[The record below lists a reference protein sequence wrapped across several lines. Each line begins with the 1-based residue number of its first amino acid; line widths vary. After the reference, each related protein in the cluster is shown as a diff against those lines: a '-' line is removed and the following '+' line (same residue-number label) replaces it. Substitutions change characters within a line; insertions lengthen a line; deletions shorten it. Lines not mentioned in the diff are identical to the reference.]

1 MSQEQASQIDK
12 RLNKRLKD
20 TPIAIVGMASLFAG
34 SRYLNQFWD
43 LICDK
48 IDAITQVP
56 ADRWQVAD
64 YFDPDKKA
72 ADKSYCKRGGFIPEV
87 DFNPMEFGLPPNILE
102 LTDTS
107 QLLSLVVAKEVLE
120 DAGIHEGSD
129 YDRDRIGITLGI
141 GGGQKI
147 SQSLNA
153 RLQYPVLKKV
163 FRESGVSEQDSE
175 MLIRKFQDQY
185 IHWEENSFPGSLGN
199 VIAGRIA
206 NRFDLGGM
214 NCVVDAACAGSL
226 AAMRMALTEL
236 TEGRSDMM
244 LTGGVCTDNS
254 AYMYMSFSKTPAFT
268 SDEQIKPFDADSR
281 GMMIGEGIGMVAL
294 KRLEDAERDGDR
306 IYAVIKGVGASS
318 DGKFKSIYAPRP
330 EGQAKALQ
338 RAYDDAG
345 FPPHTLGL
353 MEAHGTGTAAGDV
366 AEFSGLNAVMSQD
379 NPELQHIALGSIKSQ
394 VGHTKST
401 AGTAGVIKA
410 ALALHHKVL
419 PPTINVKQPNPKMAV
434 EQSPFYLNTQTRPW
448 MPRTDGTPRRAA
460 VSSFGFG
467 GTNFHLVLE
476 EHSPELPKQPA
487 RLRRTP
493 LPLLFCA
500 PDKPA
505 LVQEISA
512 LLKTLNSD
520 AHGDLETLYAPYRLG
535 SQTQVQGPRLGLLA
549 CDTIELQH
557 KLQLALSKLQS
568 TAEEQPRTRW
578 QQQGVEYRSAPLTE
592 AKTAALFAG
601 QGSQYLQ
608 MGSGLTQL
616 YPELRAEF
624 AAADREF
631 SRQGIAD
638 KYGMGPLSARVFPIA
653 KFSPQANKEDELAL
667 ANTRFAQSAIGALGM
682 GQFTLLCQAGFQAD
696 MLAGHSF
703 GELSALRAAG
713 ALSRESY
720 YALAFA
726 RGDAM
731 ASVPEDKD
739 PGAMSAVILPS
750 ATERNTLEQLLQTEP
765 EVQIAN
771 INSPVQLVIAGAS
784 EAVARLN
791 LKLNEAGLRA
801 IALPVSGAFHTPLVA
816 HAQQPFAEAIAH
828 QGLSDA
834 KTPLYVNATGDKLA
848 QDAESLR
855 ANLEQHMLK
864 QVRFSEQIESMYRDG
879 ARIFVEFGPK
889 NTLARLAQA
898 TLGDRAA
905 ECLFLSLDNPSC
917 IDSLAADTELKQA
930 LLSLAL
936 AGLPLTDPDA
946 YRAVQTQA
954 KHQASPM
961 TIKLGASN
969 YISPATAQ
977 KMAASLKEGR
987 VSQQTKIVE
996 KVVEKIVEIPVA
1008 AASQNPSQ
1016 PSQATAPQ
1024 AANGLPA
1031 NSGSGLQQFFSAQQ
1045 QLAELH
1051 QQFLNIPL
1059 QYGNSVQQLL
1069 AEQVKLATAGKAI
1082 PDSLNQTLAMFHQH
1096 QAETLKIHNDF
1107 IQSQNLGAQ
1116 QLLQQL
1122 QGGAVLT
1129 NAVLTKIEQTQAV
1142 PVSVP
1147 VQAAAPLTHAAA
1159 PVKAASTPQQPSQ
1172 VLQSRPQAP
1181 APVPAV
1187 AVTTAKPSTG
1197 VEELMLQVVAD
1208 KTGYPTEML
1217 ELGMDMEADLGIDS
1231 IKRVEILGTVQD
1243 QLPNLPQLDA
1253 ATLSECRTLGQIV
1266 DYLQQSTGVNASVQ
1280 PTPAQS
1286 NTAHANQNDVTALM
1300 LQVVAD
1306 KTGYPTEMLELG
1318 MDMEADL
1325 GIDSIKRVEILGTVQ
1340 DQLPN
1345 LPQLDAAT
1353 LSECRTLGQ
1362 IVDYLQQSTGVNASV
1377 QPTPAQ
1383 SNTAHANQNDV
1394 TALMLQ
1400 VVADKTGY
1408 PTEMLELG
1416 MDMEAD
1422 LGIDSIKRVEI
1433 LGTVQDQLPELPPL
1447 DAATLSECRTLGQI
1461 VDYLQQN
1468 ASVNASV
1475 QPLLAQSNAAQ
1486 SNTAH
1491 ADQNDVTA
1499 LMLQVVAD
1507 KTGYPAEML
1516 ELGMDMEADLGI
1528 DSIKRVEILG
1538 TVQDAL
1544 PELPQLDAAT
1554 LSECRTLGQ
1563 IVDYLQQSAG
1573 VNASVQPL
1581 PAQSNAAQSNTAHAN
1596 QNDVTA
1602 LMLQVVADKT
1612 GYPAE
1617 MLELGMDMEADL
1629 GIDSIKRVE
1638 ILGTV
1643 QDQLPELP
1651 PLDAATL
1658 SECRTLGQIV
1668 EYLQQSAVVNASVQ
1682 PEPVSNKSDVTAI
1695 MLQVVADKTGYPAE
1709 MLELGMDMEA
1719 DLGIDSIK
1727 RVEILGTVQD
1737 KLPEL
1742 PQLDAAIL
1750 SECRTLGQIID
1761 CFAGSSAEHAAEPLT
1776 QTDEMPN
1783 TQPSLALPPHSG
1795 VSLKKLPAADRFSGA
1810 SAEALFA
1817 ANSCALLLDD
1827 GHNAGVLAKKLTD
1840 SGISVTLVRPA
1851 ATDSQSALDS
1861 KLPILTLASNDD
1873 AGVKALIA
1881 GLKQQVAIYIH
1892 LQPQLP
1898 REQLEELMPLNITA
1912 KTQVQL
1918 SFLFAKHLSLTWQAP
1933 TKGRRAFITVAR
1945 MDGQL
1950 GFSGQPC
1957 ELNQSALF
1965 GLTKTLAQE
1974 WPQVHC
1980 RALDLAPELDASA
1993 LASQVMDALYSPSQD
2008 PLEWG
2013 KSAAGRVTLVAT
2025 STDDQIAADTGMVP
2039 CRLDSSDKILVTGGA
2054 KGVTLD
2060 CALALARESG
2070 SHFILAG
2077 RSKALALEAFPDWAQ
2092 GLESGQ
2098 LKAAAIT
2105 ALMAKGQKPS
2115 PKEVEALIKP
2125 LVNALE
2131 IHAALKRFEAIGA
2144 SAEYLSLDVSNPD
2157 AVASTLAPI
2166 QALAPIS
2173 GLIHGA
2179 GVLADKHIADKTLA
2193 ELELVTGTKVGGLSA
2208 LLSTL
2213 APNKKAAKQLKLLAL
2228 FSSAAGFYGNTGQSD
2243 YAMANEILN
2252 KTAHRLHHELPTTR
2266 VISFNWGPWDGGM
2279 VNAALKQMFESR
2291 GVYVIPREA
2300 GAKLFAEAILA
2311 RSEPQL
2317 LIGTSM
2323 QGPGGKQG
2331 LNHTDVLEAQAS
2343 PQTLSRAIKRQELAL
2358 LEDHCIGGNPVWPT
2372 VCALQWMLQSAQS
2385 LFGGDWRAVDYKLLK
2400 GVVFDSDEK
2409 RLQLS
2414 LTLGAD
2420 GELQASISCDER
2432 PQYQATLLPLIQ
2444 QPLMPQQASQPL
2456 AHVSMTEIGEGELQ
2470 VRQGSE
2476 FYHSGALFHG
2486 PQLQAIT
2493 EVLQFDD
2500 QGLSCRYRLPDA
2512 ASSEDRALIQQ
2523 DALLQAML
2531 IWARLKYDA
2540 ASLPSSL
2547 AALWQN
2553 ALLPES
2559 DTGLIRLQVTKHSS
2573 RQLSA
2578 DLALFNAEGQLQT
2591 GLENAKVTISKG
2603 LNAAFEPAK
2612 AATGNR
2618 ERP

>member
-120 DAGIHEGSD
+120 DAGIHEDSD

-294 KRLEDAERDGDR
+294 KRLDDAERDGDR

-505 LVQEISA
+505 LEQEISA

-520 AHGDLETLYAPYRLG
+520 AHGDLETLCAPYRLG

-549 CDTIELQH
+549 CDTIELQQ
-557 KLQLALSKLQS
+557 KLQQALNKLQS
-568 TAEEQPRTRW
+568 TAEEQPQTRW

-631 SRQGIAD
+631 SRQGVAD

-653 KFSPQANKEDELAL
+653 KFTPQANKEDELAL

-750 ATERNTLEQLLQTEP
+750 AAERNTLEQLLQTEP

-784 EAVARLN
+784 EAVTRLN

-889 NTLARLAQA
+889 NTLAKLAQA

-905 ECLFLSLDNPSC
+905 ECLFLSLDSPSC

-930 LLSLAL
+930 IISLAL

-954 KHQASPM
+954 KHKASPM

-969 YISPATAQ
+969 YISPATAR

-1016 PSQATAPQ
+1016 PSPASAPQ

-1031 NSGSGLQQFFSAQQ
+1031 NNGSGLQQFFSAQQ

-1122 QGGAVLT
+1122 QDGAVLP
-1129 NAVLTKIEQTQAV
+1129 NIEQTQAV
-1142 PVSVP
+1142 AVSVPVP

-1266 DYLQQSTGVNASVQ
+1266 AYLQQSAGVNASVQ

-1286 NTAHANQNDVTALM
+1286 NTAHAN
-1300 LQVVAD
+1300 
-1306 KTGYPTEMLELG
+1306 
-1318 MDMEADL
+1318 
-1325 GIDSIKRVEILGTVQ
+1325 
-1340 DQLPN
+1340 
-1345 LPQLDAAT
+1345 
-1353 LSECRTLGQ
+1353 
-1362 IVDYLQQSTGVNASV
+1362 
-1377 QPTPAQ
+1377 
-1383 SNTAHANQNDV
+1383 
-1394 TALMLQ
+1394 
-1400 VVADKTGY
+1400 
-1408 PTEMLELG
+1408 
-1416 MDMEAD
+1416 
-1422 LGIDSIKRVEI
+1422 
-1433 LGTVQDQLPELPPL
+1433 
-1447 DAATLSECRTLGQI
+1447 
-1461 VDYLQQN
+1461 
-1468 ASVNASV
+1468 
-1475 QPLLAQSNAAQ
+1475 
-1486 SNTAH
+1486 
-1491 ADQNDVTA
+1491 QNDVTA

-1573 VNASVQPL
+1573 VDSSVQPEAIQL
-1581 PAQSNAAQSNTAHAN
+1581 SPAQSNTAHANQNDVTALMLQVVADKTGYPAEMLELGMDMEADLGIDSIKRVEILGTVQDQLPELPQLDAATLSECRTLGQIVDYLQQSAGVDSSVQPEPIQLSPAQSNTAHAN

-1668 EYLQQSAVVNASVQ
+1668 DYLQQSAGVNASVQ
-1682 PEPVSNKSDVTAI
+1682 PEPIQPSPAQSNTAQSNTASDVTAI

-1737 KLPEL
+1737 QLPEL
-1742 PQLDAAIL
+1742 PQLDAASL

-1761 CFAGSSAEHAAEPLT
+1761 CFAGSNAEHAAEPLT

-1783 TQPSLALPPHSG
+1783 TQPSVALPPHSG

-1817 ANSCALLLDD
+1817 ANSGALLLDD

-1898 REQLEELMPLNITA
+1898 REQLGELMPLNITA

-1918 SFLFAKHLSLTWQAP
+1918 SFLFAKHLSPAWQTP

-1993 LASQVMDALYSPSQD
+1993 LASQVMDALYSPSKD

-2025 STDDQIAADTGMVP
+2025 SADDKNAADTSLAP

-2105 ALMAKGQKPS
+2105 ALLAKGQKPS

-2144 SAEYLSLDVSNPD
+2144 SAEYLNLDVSNPD

-2317 LIGTSM
+2317 LIGSSM

-2331 LNHTDVLEAQAS
+2331 LNHIDVPEAQAG
-2343 PQTLSRAIKRQELAL
+2343 PQTLSRSIKRQELAL

-2400 GVVFDSDEK
+2400 GVVFDTDEK

-2444 QPLMPQQASQPL
+2444 QPLMPQHASQPL
-2456 AHVSMTEIGEGELQ
+2456 AHVSMPEIGEGEPQ

-2500 QGLSCRYRLPDA
+2500 QGLSCRYRLPEA

-2553 ALLPES
+2553 ALLPEN

-2612 AATGNR
+2612 VATGNR

>member
-120 DAGIHEGSD
+120 DAGIHEDSD

-294 KRLEDAERDGDR
+294 KRLDDAERDGDR

-330 EGQAKALQ
+330 EGQAKALR

-505 LVQEISA
+505 LEHEITT
-512 LLKTLNSD
+512 LLKTLESD
-520 AHGDLETLYAPYRLG
+520 AHGDLETLCAPYRLG
-535 SQTQVQGPRLGLLA
+535 NQTQVQGPRLGLLA
-549 CDTIELQH
+549 CDTIELQQ
-557 KLQLALSKLQS
+557 KLQQALNKLQS
-568 TAEEQPRTRW
+568 TAEEQPQTHW

-631 SRQGIAD
+631 SRQGVAD

-750 ATERNTLEQLLQTEP
+750 AAERNTLEQLLQTEP

-771 INSPVQLVIAGAS
+771 FNSPVQLVIAGAS

-816 HAQQPFAEAIAH
+816 HAQQPFAEAIAR

-864 QVRFSEQIESMYRDG
+864 PVRFSEQIESMYRDG

-889 NTLARLAQA
+889 NTLARLAQT

-905 ECLFLSLDNPSC
+905 ECLFLSLDSPSC
-917 IDSLAADTELKQA
+917 IDSLTADTELKQA
-930 LLSLAL
+930 LISLAL

-954 KHQASPM
+954 KHKASPM

-969 YISPATAQ
+969 YISPATAR

-1122 QGGAVLT
+1122 QGGAVLP
-1129 NAVLTKIEQTQAV
+1129 NIEQTQAV
-1142 PVSVP
+1142 SVSMP
-1147 VQAAAPLTHAAA
+1147 AQAAAPVTHAAA
-1159 PVKAASTPQQPSQ
+1159 PVKAASTPQQPNQ

-1181 APVPAV
+1181 IPVPTI

-1280 PTPAQS
+1280 PLLAQSNAAQS

-1340 DQLPN
+1340 DALPE

-1362 IVDYLQQSTGVNASV
+1362 IVDYLQQSAGVDSSV
-1377 QPTPAQ
+1377 QPEPIQPSPA
-1383 SNTAHANQNDV
+1383 
-1394 TALMLQ
+1394 
-1400 VVADKTGY
+1400 
-1408 PTEMLELG
+1408 
-1416 MDMEAD
+1416 
-1422 LGIDSIKRVEI
+1422 
-1433 LGTVQDQLPELPPL
+1433 
-1447 DAATLSECRTLGQI
+1447 LS
-1461 VDYLQQN
+1461 
-1468 ASVNASV
+1468 S
-1475 QPLLAQSNAAQ
+1475 
-1486 SNTAH
+1486 TAH

-1507 KTGYPAEML
+1507 KTGYTAEML

-1573 VNASVQPL
+1573 V
-1581 PAQSNAAQSNTAHAN
+1581 
-1596 QNDVTA
+1596 
-1602 LMLQVVADKT
+1602 
-1612 GYPAE
+1612 
-1617 MLELGMDMEADL
+1617 
-1629 GIDSIKRVE
+1629 DS
-1638 ILGTV
+1638 
-1643 QDQLPELP
+1643 
-1651 PLDAATL
+1651 
-1658 SECRTLGQIV
+1658 
-1668 EYLQQSAVVNASVQ
+1668 SAQ
-1682 PEPVSNKSDVTAI
+1682 PEPVSNQSDITAI
-1695 MLQVVADKTGYPAE
+1695 MLQVVAEKTGYPAE

-1742 PQLDAAIL
+1742 PQLDAASL

-1776 QTDEMPN
+1776 QTYETPN
-1783 TQPSLALPPHSG
+1783 TQPSVALPPHSG
-1795 VSLKKLPAADRFSGA
+1795 VNLKKLPAADRFSGA

-2025 STDDQIAADTGMVP
+2025 STDDQIAADTGMAP

-2077 RSKALALEAFPDWAQ
+2077 RSKALALEAFPDWAK

-2105 ALMAKGQKPS
+2105 ALMAKGQKLS

-2193 ELELVTGTKVGGLSA
+2193 ELELVTGTKVGGLFA
-2208 LLSTL
+2208 LLKAL
-2213 APNKKAAKQLKLLAL
+2213 APNKKATEHLKLLAL

-2317 LIGTSM
+2317 LIGSSM
-2323 QGPGGKQG
+2323 QGPDGKQG
-2331 LNHTDVLEAQAS
+2331 LNHTDTLEAQAG
-2343 PQTLSRAIKRQELAL
+2343 PQTLSRSIKRQELAL

-2400 GVVFDSDEK
+2400 GVVFDTDEK

-2414 LTLGAD
+2414 LTLGTD

-2444 QPLMPQQASQPL
+2444 QPLIQQPLIQQHASQPL
-2456 AHVSMTEIGEGELQ
+2456 AHVSMTEIGEGEFQ
-2470 VRQGSE
+2470 VLQGSE

-2553 ALLPES
+2553 ALLPEN

-2612 AATGNR
+2612 VATGNR

>member
-294 KRLEDAERDGDR
+294 KRLDDAERDGDR

-330 EGQAKALQ
+330 EGQAKALR

-505 LVQEISA
+505 LEHEITT
-512 LLKTLNSD
+512 LLKTLESD
-520 AHGDLETLYAPYRLG
+520 AHGDLETLCAPYRLG
-535 SQTQVQGPRLGLLA
+535 NQTQVQGPRLGLLA
-549 CDTIELQH
+549 CDTIELQQ
-557 KLQLALSKLQS
+557 KLQQALNKLQS
-568 TAEEQPRTRW
+568 TAEEQPQTHW

-631 SRQGIAD
+631 SRQGVAD

-750 ATERNTLEQLLQTEP
+750 AAERNTLEQLLQTEP

-771 INSPVQLVIAGAS
+771 FNSPVQLVIAGAS

-816 HAQQPFAEAIAH
+816 HAQQPFAEAIAR

-864 QVRFSEQIESMYRDG
+864 PVRFSEQIESMYRDG

-889 NTLARLAQA
+889 NTLARLAQT

-905 ECLFLSLDNPSC
+905 ECLFLSLDSPSC
-917 IDSLAADTELKQA
+917 IDSLTADTELKQA
-930 LLSLAL
+930 LISLAL

-954 KHQASPM
+954 KHKASPM

-969 YISPATAQ
+969 YISPATAR

-1122 QGGAVLT
+1122 QGGAVLP
-1129 NAVLTKIEQTQAV
+1129 NIEQTQAV
-1142 PVSVP
+1142 SVSMP
-1147 VQAAAPLTHAAA
+1147 AQAAAPVTHAAA
-1159 PVKAASTPQQPSQ
+1159 PVKAASTPQQPNQ

-1181 APVPAV
+1181 IPVPTI

-1280 PTPAQS
+1280 PLLAQSNAAQS

-1340 DQLPN
+1340 DALPE

-1362 IVDYLQQSTGVNASV
+1362 IVDYLQQSAGVDSSV
-1377 QPTPAQ
+1377 QPEPIQPSPA
-1383 SNTAHANQNDV
+1383 
-1394 TALMLQ
+1394 
-1400 VVADKTGY
+1400 
-1408 PTEMLELG
+1408 
-1416 MDMEAD
+1416 
-1422 LGIDSIKRVEI
+1422 
-1433 LGTVQDQLPELPPL
+1433 
-1447 DAATLSECRTLGQI
+1447 LS
-1461 VDYLQQN
+1461 
-1468 ASVNASV
+1468 S
-1475 QPLLAQSNAAQ
+1475 
-1486 SNTAH
+1486 TAH

-1573 VNASVQPL
+1573 V
-1581 PAQSNAAQSNTAHAN
+1581 
-1596 QNDVTA
+1596 
-1602 LMLQVVADKT
+1602 
-1612 GYPAE
+1612 
-1617 MLELGMDMEADL
+1617 
-1629 GIDSIKRVE
+1629 DS
-1638 ILGTV
+1638 
-1643 QDQLPELP
+1643 
-1651 PLDAATL
+1651 
-1658 SECRTLGQIV
+1658 
-1668 EYLQQSAVVNASVQ
+1668 SAQ
-1682 PEPVSNKSDVTAI
+1682 PEPVSNQSDITAI
-1695 MLQVVADKTGYPAE
+1695 MLQVVAEKTGYPAE

-1742 PQLDAAIL
+1742 PQLDAASL

-1776 QTDEMPN
+1776 QTYETPN
-1783 TQPSLALPPHSG
+1783 TQPSVALPPHSG
-1795 VSLKKLPAADRFSGA
+1795 VNLKKLPAADRFSGA

-2025 STDDQIAADTGMVP
+2025 STDDQIAADTGMAP

-2077 RSKALALEAFPDWAQ
+2077 RSKALALEAFPDWAK

-2208 LLSTL
+2208 LLRAL
-2213 APNKKAAKQLKLLAL
+2213 APNKKAAEHLKLLAL

-2266 VISFNWGPWDGGM
+2266 VVSFNWGPWDGGM

-2317 LIGTSM
+2317 LIGSSM

-2331 LNHTDVLEAQAS
+2331 LNHIDVPEAQAS
-2343 PQTLSRAIKRQELAL
+2343 PQTLSRSIKRQELAL

-2414 LTLGAD
+2414 LTLGTD

-2553 ALLPES
+2553 ALLPEN

>member
-1 MSQEQASQIDK
+1 
-12 RLNKRLKD
+12 
-20 TPIAIVGMASLFAG
+20 
-34 SRYLNQFWD
+34 
-43 LICDK
+43 
-48 IDAITQVP
+48 
-56 ADRWQVAD
+56 
-64 YFDPDKKA
+64 
-72 ADKSYCKRGGFIPEV
+72 
-87 DFNPMEFGLPPNILE
+87 
-102 LTDTS
+102 
-107 QLLSLVVAKEVLE
+107 
-120 DAGIHEGSD
+120 
-129 YDRDRIGITLGI
+129 
-141 GGGQKI
+141 
-147 SQSLNA
+147 
-153 RLQYPVLKKV
+153 
-163 FRESGVSEQDSE
+163 
-175 MLIRKFQDQY
+175 
-185 IHWEENSFPGSLGN
+185 
-199 VIAGRIA
+199 
-206 NRFDLGGM
+206 
-214 NCVVDAACAGSL
+214 
-226 AAMRMALTEL
+226 
-236 TEGRSDMM
+236 
-244 LTGGVCTDNS
+244 
-254 AYMYMSFSKTPAFT
+254 
-268 SDEQIKPFDADSR
+268 
-281 GMMIGEGIGMVAL
+281 
-294 KRLEDAERDGDR
+294 
-306 IYAVIKGVGASS
+306 
-318 DGKFKSIYAPRP
+318 
-330 EGQAKALQ
+330 
-338 RAYDDAG
+338 
-345 FPPHTLGL
+345 
-353 MEAHGTGTAAGDV
+353 
-366 AEFSGLNAVMSQD
+366 
-379 NPELQHIALGSIKSQ
+379 
-394 VGHTKST
+394 
-401 AGTAGVIKA
+401 
-410 ALALHHKVL
+410 
-419 PPTINVKQPNPKMAV
+419 
-434 EQSPFYLNTQTRPW
+434 
-448 MPRTDGTPRRAA
+448 
-460 VSSFGFG
+460 
-467 GTNFHLVLE
+467 
-476 EHSPELPKQPA
+476 
-487 RLRRTP
+487 
-493 LPLLFCA
+493 
-500 PDKPA
+500 
-505 LVQEISA
+505 
-512 LLKTLNSD
+512 
-520 AHGDLETLYAPYRLG
+520 
-535 SQTQVQGPRLGLLA
+535 
-549 CDTIELQH
+549 
-557 KLQLALSKLQS
+557 
-568 TAEEQPRTRW
+568 
-578 QQQGVEYRSAPLTE
+578 
-592 AKTAALFAG
+592 
-601 QGSQYLQ
+601 
-608 MGSGLTQL
+608 
-616 YPELRAEF
+616 
-624 AAADREF
+624 
-631 SRQGIAD
+631 
-638 KYGMGPLSARVFPIA
+638 
-653 KFSPQANKEDELAL
+653 
-667 ANTRFAQSAIGALGM
+667 
-682 GQFTLLCQAGFQAD
+682 
-696 MLAGHSF
+696 
-703 GELSALRAAG
+703 
-713 ALSRESY
+713 
-720 YALAFA
+720 
-726 RGDAM
+726 
-731 ASVPEDKD
+731 
-739 PGAMSAVILPS
+739 
-750 ATERNTLEQLLQTEP
+750 
-765 EVQIAN
+765 
-771 INSPVQLVIAGAS
+771 
-784 EAVARLN
+784 
-791 LKLNEAGLRA
+791 
-801 IALPVSGAFHTPLVA
+801 
-816 HAQQPFAEAIAH
+816 
-828 QGLSDA
+828 
-834 KTPLYVNATGDKLA
+834 
-848 QDAESLR
+848 
-855 ANLEQHMLK
+855 
-864 QVRFSEQIESMYRDG
+864 
-879 ARIFVEFGPK
+879 
-889 NTLARLAQA
+889 
-898 TLGDRAA
+898 
-905 ECLFLSLDNPSC
+905 
-917 IDSLAADTELKQA
+917 
-930 LLSLAL
+930 
-936 AGLPLTDPDA
+936 
-946 YRAVQTQA
+946 
-954 KHQASPM
+954 
-961 TIKLGASN
+961 
-969 YISPATAQ
+969 
-977 KMAASLKEGR
+977 
-987 VSQQTKIVE
+987 
-996 KVVEKIVEIPVA
+996 
-1008 AASQNPSQ
+1008 
-1016 PSQATAPQ
+1016 
-1024 AANGLPA
+1024 
-1031 NSGSGLQQFFSAQQ
+1031 
-1045 QLAELH
+1045 
-1051 QQFLNIPL
+1051 
-1059 QYGNSVQQLL
+1059 
-1069 AEQVKLATAGKAI
+1069 
-1082 PDSLNQTLAMFHQH
+1082 
-1096 QAETLKIHNDF
+1096 
-1107 IQSQNLGAQ
+1107 
-1116 QLLQQL
+1116 
-1122 QGGAVLT
+1122 
-1129 NAVLTKIEQTQAV
+1129 
-1142 PVSVP
+1142 
-1147 VQAAAPLTHAAA
+1147 
-1159 PVKAASTPQQPSQ
+1159 
-1172 VLQSRPQAP
+1172 
-1181 APVPAV
+1181 
-1187 AVTTAKPSTG
+1187 
-1197 VEELMLQVVAD
+1197 
-1208 KTGYPTEML
+1208 
-1217 ELGMDMEADLGIDS
+1217 
-1231 IKRVEILGTVQD
+1231 D
-1243 QLPNLPQLDA
+1243 QLPELPQLDA

-1266 DYLQQSTGVNASVQ
+1266 DYLQQSAGMNSSVQ
-1280 PTPAQS
+1280 PSP
-1286 NTAHANQNDVTALM
+1286 
-1300 LQVVAD
+1300 
-1306 KTGYPTEMLELG
+1306 
-1318 MDMEADL
+1318 
-1325 GIDSIKRVEILGTVQ
+1325 I
-1340 DQLPN
+1340 
-1345 LPQLDAAT
+1345 
-1353 LSECRTLGQ
+1353 
-1362 IVDYLQQSTGVNASV
+1362 
-1377 QPTPAQ
+1377 Q

-1433 LGTVQDQLPELPPL
+1433 LGTVQDQLPELP
-1447 DAATLSECRTLGQI
+1447 
-1461 VDYLQQN
+1461 
-1468 ASVNASV
+1468 
-1475 QPLLAQSNAAQ
+1475 
-1486 SNTAH
+1486 
-1491 ADQNDVTA
+1491 
-1499 LMLQVVAD
+1499 
-1507 KTGYPAEML
+1507 
-1516 ELGMDMEADLGI
+1516 
-1528 DSIKRVEILG
+1528 
-1538 TVQDAL
+1538 
-1544 PELPQLDAAT
+1544 QLDAAT

-1573 VNASVQPL
+1573 VD
-1581 PAQSNAAQSNTAHAN
+1581 SNAQPEPVSNQSDITAI
-1596 QNDVTA
+1596 
-1602 LMLQVVADKT
+1602 MLQVVAEKT

-1651 PLDAATL
+1651 PLDAA
-1658 SECRTLGQIV
+1658 S
-1668 EYLQQSAVVNASVQ
+1668 
-1682 PEPVSNKSDVTAI
+1682 
-1695 MLQVVADKTGYPAE
+1695 
-1709 MLELGMDMEA
+1709 
-1719 DLGIDSIK
+1719 
-1727 RVEILGTVQD
+1727 
-1737 KLPEL
+1737 
-1742 PQLDAAIL
+1742 L

-1761 CFAGSSAEHAAEPLT
+1761 CFAGSNAEHAAEPLT
-1776 QTDEMPN
+1776 QTDETPN
-1783 TQPSLALPPHSG
+1783 TQPSVTLPPHSG

-1918 SFLFAKHLSLTWQAP
+1918 SFLFAKHLSPAWQTP

-2025 STDDQIAADTGMVP
+2025 SADDQIAADTGIAP

-2105 ALMAKGQKPS
+2105 ALLAKGQKPS

-2317 LIGTSM
+2317 LIGSSM

-2331 LNHTDVLEAQAS
+2331 LNHTDAPEAQAS
-2343 PQTLSRAIKRQELAL
+2343 PQTLSRSIKRQELAL
-2358 LEDHCIGGNPVWPT
+2358 LEDHCLGGNPVWPT

-2400 GVVFDSDEK
+2400 GVVFDTDEK

-2414 LTLGAD
+2414 LTLGTD

-2444 QPLMPQQASQPL
+2444 QPLMPQHASQPL
-2456 AHVSMTEIGEGELQ
+2456 AHVSMTEIGEGEPQ

-2547 AALWQN
+2547 ATLWQN
-2553 ALLPES
+2553 ALLPEN

>member
-120 DAGIHEGSD
+120 DAGIHEDSD

-294 KRLEDAERDGDR
+294 KRLDDAERDGDR

-505 LVQEISA
+505 LEQEISA

-520 AHGDLETLYAPYRLG
+520 AHGDLETLCAPYRLG

-549 CDTIELQH
+549 CDTIELQQ
-557 KLQLALSKLQS
+557 KLQQALNKLQS
-568 TAEEQPRTRW
+568 TAEEQPQTRW

-631 SRQGIAD
+631 SRQGVAD

-653 KFSPQANKEDELAL
+653 KFTPQANKEDELAL

-750 ATERNTLEQLLQTEP
+750 AAERNTLEQLLQTEP

-784 EAVARLN
+784 EAVTRLN

-816 HAQQPFAEAIAH
+816 HAQQPFAEAIAR

-905 ECLFLSLDNPSC
+905 ECLFLSLDSPSC

-954 KHQASPM
+954 KHKASPI

-1142 PVSVP
+1142 PVP
-1147 VQAAAPLTHAAA
+1147 VQAAAPVTHAAA

-1181 APVPAV
+1181 APVPAPAPAV

-1243 QLPNLPQLDA
+1243 ALPELPQLDA

-1266 DYLQQSTGVNASVQ
+1266 AYLQQSAGVNASVQ
-1280 PTPAQS
+1280 PLLAQSNAAQS

-1340 DQLPN
+1340 DELPE

-1362 IVDYLQQSTGVNASV
+1362 IVDYLQQSAGVNASV
-1377 QPTPAQ
+1377 QPP
-1383 SNTAHANQNDV
+1383 
-1394 TALMLQ
+1394 
-1400 VVADKTGY
+1400 
-1408 PTEMLELG
+1408 
-1416 MDMEAD
+1416 
-1422 LGIDSIKRVEI
+1422 RV
-1433 LGTVQDQLPELPPL
+1433 
-1447 DAATLSECRTLGQI
+1447 
-1461 VDYLQQN
+1461 
-1468 ASVNASV
+1468 
-1475 QPLLAQSNAAQ
+1475 QSNAAQ

-1491 ADQNDVTA
+1491 ANQNDVTA

-1573 VNASVQPL
+1573 VNASVQPE
-1581 PAQSNAAQSNTAHAN
+1581 PVSN

-1695 MLQVVADKTGYPAE
+1695 MLQVVAEKTGYPAE

-1840 SGISVTLVRPA
+1840 SGINVTLVRPA

-1873 AGVKALIA
+1873 AGVEALIA

-1918 SFLFAKHLSLTWQAP
+1918 SFLFAKHLSPAWQTP

-1980 RALDLAPELDASA
+1980 RALDLAPDLDASA
-1993 LASQVMDALYSPSQD
+1993 LASQVMDALYSPSKD

-2025 STDDQIAADTGMVP
+2025 SADDKNAADTSLAP

-2060 CALALARESG
+2060 CALALARQSG

-2077 RSKALALEAFPDWAQ
+2077 RSKALALEAFPDWAK

-2208 LLSTL
+2208 LLRAL
-2213 APNKKAAKQLKLLAL
+2213 APNKKAAEHLKLLAL

-2266 VISFNWGPWDGGM
+2266 VVSFNWGPWDGGM

-2317 LIGTSM
+2317 LIGSSM

-2331 LNHTDVLEAQAS
+2331 LNHIDVPEAQAS
-2343 PQTLSRAIKRQELAL
+2343 PQTLSRSIKRQELAL

-2414 LTLGAD
+2414 LTLGTD

-2553 ALLPES
+2553 ALLPEN

>member
-20 TPIAIVGMASLFAG
+20 TPIAIVGMASLFAS

-64 YFDPDKKA
+64 YFDPDKKT

-129 YDRDRIGITLGI
+129 HDRDRIGITLGI

-294 KRLEDAERDGDR
+294 KRLDDAERDGDR

-330 EGQAKALQ
+330 EGQAKALR

-366 AEFSGLNAVMSQD
+366 AEFSGLNVVMSQD

-512 LLKTLNSD
+512 LLKTLESD
-520 AHGDLETLYAPYRLG
+520 AHGDLETLCAPYRLG

-549 CDTIELQH
+549 CDTIELQK
-557 KLQLALSKLQS
+557 KLQQALSKLQS
-568 TAEEQPRTRW
+568 TAEEQPQTRW
-578 QQQGVEYRSAPLTE
+578 QHQGVEYRSAPLTE

-653 KFSPQANKEDELAL
+653 KFSPQASKEDELAL

-750 ATERNTLEQLLQTEP
+750 AAERNTLEQLLQTEP

-816 HAQQPFAEAIAH
+816 HAQQPFAEAIAR

-905 ECLFLSLDNPSC
+905 ECLFLSLDSPSC

-954 KHQASPM
+954 KHKASPM

-1129 NAVLTKIEQTQAV
+1129 NIEQTQAV
-1142 PVSVP
+1142 SVSMP
-1147 VQAAAPLTHAAA
+1147 AQAAAPLTHAAA

-1181 APVPAV
+1181 APVPAPAV

-1243 QLPNLPQLDA
+1243 ALPELPQLDA

-1266 DYLQQSTGVNASVQ
+1266 AYLQQSASVSSSVQ
-1280 PTPAQS
+1280 PPQAQS

-1300 LQVVAD
+1300 LQVVTD
-1306 KTGYPTEMLELG
+1306 KTGYPAEMLELG

-1340 DQLPN
+1340 DELPE

-1362 IVDYLQQSTGVNASV
+1362 IVDYLQQSASV
-1377 QPTPAQ
+1377 QPTLAQSNTAQSNTAQ
-1383 SNTAHANQNDV
+1383 SNTAHAN
-1394 TALMLQ
+1394 
-1400 VVADKTGY
+1400 
-1408 PTEMLELG
+1408 
-1416 MDMEAD
+1416 
-1422 LGIDSIKRVEI
+1422 
-1433 LGTVQDQLPELPPL
+1433 
-1447 DAATLSECRTLGQI
+1447 
-1461 VDYLQQN
+1461 
-1468 ASVNASV
+1468 
-1475 QPLLAQSNAAQ
+1475 
-1486 SNTAH
+1486 
-1491 ADQNDVTA
+1491 QNDVTA

-1573 VNASVQPL
+1573 VNASVQPE
-1581 PAQSNAAQSNTAHAN
+1581 PVSN

-1612 GYPAE
+1612 GYPTE
-1617 MLELGMDMEADL
+1617 MLELRMDMEADL

-1651 PLDAATL
+1651 QLDAATL

-1668 EYLQQSAVVNASVQ
+1668 DYLQQSAGVNASVQ
-1682 PEPVSNKSDVTAI
+1682 PEPVSNQNDVTAI
-1695 MLQVVADKTGYPAE
+1695 MLQVVAEKTGYPAE

-1742 PQLDAAIL
+1742 PLLDAASL

-1776 QTDEMPN
+1776 QTYEMSN
-1783 TQPSLALPPHSG
+1783 TQPSVALPPHSG

-1918 SFLFAKHLSLTWQAP
+1918 SFLFAKHLSPTWQAP

-2025 STDDQIAADTGMVP
+2025 SADDQNAADTSLAP

-2060 CALALARESG
+2060 CALALAHQSG

-2105 ALMAKGQKPS
+2105 ALLAKGQKPS

-2208 LLSTL
+2208 LLRAL
-2213 APNKKAAKQLKLLAL
+2213 APNKKAAEHLKLLAL

-2317 LIGTSM
+2317 LIGSSM
-2323 QGPGGKQG
+2323 QGPDGKQG
-2331 LNHTDVLEAQAS
+2331 LNHTDTLEAQAS
-2343 PQTLSRAIKRQELAL
+2343 PQTLSRSIKRQELAL
-2358 LEDHCIGGNPVWPT
+2358 LEDHCLGGNPVWPT

-2414 LTLGAD
+2414 LALGAD

-2456 AHVSMTEIGEGELQ
+2456 AHVSMTEIGEGEPQ

-2547 AALWQN
+2547 AALRQN
-2553 ALLPES
+2553 ALLPEN

>member
-294 KRLEDAERDGDR
+294 KRLDDAERDGDR

-330 EGQAKALQ
+330 EGQAKALR

-505 LVQEISA
+505 LEHEITT
-512 LLKTLNSD
+512 LLKTLESD
-520 AHGDLETLYAPYRLG
+520 AHGDLETLCAPYRLG
-535 SQTQVQGPRLGLLA
+535 NQTQVQGPRLGLLA
-549 CDTIELQH
+549 CDTIELQQ
-557 KLQLALSKLQS
+557 KLQQALNKLQS
-568 TAEEQPRTRW
+568 TAEEQPQTHW

-631 SRQGIAD
+631 SRQGVAD

-750 ATERNTLEQLLQTEP
+750 AAERNTLEQLLQTEP

-771 INSPVQLVIAGAS
+771 FNSPVQLVIAGAS

-816 HAQQPFAEAIAH
+816 HAQQPFAEAIAR

-864 QVRFSEQIESMYRDG
+864 PVRFSEQIESMYRDG

-889 NTLARLAQA
+889 NTLARLAQT

-905 ECLFLSLDNPSC
+905 ECLFLSLDSPSC
-917 IDSLAADTELKQA
+917 IDSLTADTELKQA
-930 LLSLAL
+930 LISLAL

-954 KHQASPM
+954 KHKASPM

-969 YISPATAQ
+969 YISPATAR

-1122 QGGAVLT
+1122 QGGAVLP
-1129 NAVLTKIEQTQAV
+1129 NIEQTQAV
-1142 PVSVP
+1142 SVSMP
-1147 VQAAAPLTHAAA
+1147 AQAAAPVTHAAA
-1159 PVKAASTPQQPSQ
+1159 PVKAASTPQQPNQ

-1181 APVPAV
+1181 IPVPTI

-1280 PTPAQS
+1280 PLLAQSNAAQS

-1340 DQLPN
+1340 DALPE

-1362 IVDYLQQSTGVNASV
+1362 IVDYLQQSAGVDSSV
-1377 QPTPAQ
+1377 QPEPIQPSPA
-1383 SNTAHANQNDV
+1383 
-1394 TALMLQ
+1394 
-1400 VVADKTGY
+1400 
-1408 PTEMLELG
+1408 
-1416 MDMEAD
+1416 
-1422 LGIDSIKRVEI
+1422 
-1433 LGTVQDQLPELPPL
+1433 
-1447 DAATLSECRTLGQI
+1447 LS
-1461 VDYLQQN
+1461 
-1468 ASVNASV
+1468 S
-1475 QPLLAQSNAAQ
+1475 
-1486 SNTAH
+1486 TAH

-1573 VNASVQPL
+1573 VNASVQP
-1581 PAQSNAAQSNTAHAN
+1581 
-1596 QNDVTA
+1596 
-1602 LMLQVVADKT
+1602 
-1612 GYPAE
+1612 
-1617 MLELGMDMEADL
+1617 
-1629 GIDSIKRVE
+1629 
-1638 ILGTV
+1638 
-1643 QDQLPELP
+1643 
-1651 PLDAATL
+1651 
-1658 SECRTLGQIV
+1658 
-1668 EYLQQSAVVNASVQ
+1668 
-1682 PEPVSNKSDVTAI
+1682 EPVSNKSDVTAI

-1742 PQLDAAIL
+1742 PLLDAASL

-1761 CFAGSSAEHAAEPLT
+1761 CFAGSSAEHATEPLT
-1776 QTDEMPN
+1776 QTYEMSN
-1783 TQPSLALPPHSG
+1783 TQPSVALPPHSG
-1795 VSLKKLPAADRFSGA
+1795 VSLKKLPTADRFSGA

-1918 SFLFAKHLSLTWQAP
+1918 SFLFAKHLSPTWQAP

-2025 STDDQIAADTGMVP
+2025 STDDQIAADTGMAP

-2077 RSKALALEAFPDWAQ
+2077 RSKALALEAFPDWAK

-2193 ELELVTGTKVGGLSA
+2193 ELELVTGTKVGGLFA
-2208 LLSTL
+2208 LLRAL
-2213 APNKKAAKQLKLLAL
+2213 APNKKATEHLKLLAL

-2317 LIGTSM
+2317 LIGSSM
-2323 QGPGGKQG
+2323 QGPDGKQG
-2331 LNHTDVLEAQAS
+2331 LNHTDTLEAQAG
-2343 PQTLSRAIKRQELAL
+2343 PQTLSRSIKRQELAL

-2400 GVVFDSDEK
+2400 GVVFDTDEK

-2414 LTLGAD
+2414 LTLGTD

-2444 QPLMPQQASQPL
+2444 QPLILQPLMPQHASQPL
-2456 AHVSMTEIGEGELQ
+2456 AHVSMTEIGEGEPQ

-2547 AALWQN
+2547 ATLWQN
-2553 ALLPES
+2553 ALLPEN

>member
-1 MSQEQASQIDK
+1 MSQAQASQIDK

-379 NPELQHIALGSIKSQ
+379 NPELQHISLGSIKSQ

-476 EHSPELPKQPA
+476 EHSPELPKHPS

-500 PDKPA
+500 PDKPT
-505 LVQEISA
+505 LEQEISA
-512 LLKTLNSD
+512 LLKTLESD
-520 AHGDLETLYAPYRLG
+520 AHGDLETLCAPYRLG

-549 CDTIELQH
+549 CDTIELQQ
-557 KLQLALSKLQS
+557 KLQQALNKLQS
-568 TAEEQPRTRW
+568 TAEEQPQTRW
-578 QQQGVEYRSAPLTE
+578 QQQGIEYRCGPLTE

-653 KFSPQANKEDELAL
+653 KFTPQASKEDELAL

-750 ATERNTLEQLLQTEP
+750 AAERNTLEQLLQTEP

-816 HAQQPFAEAIAH
+816 HAQQPFAEAIAR

-905 ECLFLSLDNPSC
+905 ECLFLSLDSPSC

-954 KHQASPM
+954 KHKASPM

-987 VSQQTKIVE
+987 ISQQTKIVE

-1024 AANGLPA
+1024 AANGHPA
-1031 NSGSGLQQFFSAQQ
+1031 NSGGSGLQQFFSTQQ

-1122 QGGAVLT
+1122 QGGAVLPNSVLT
-1129 NAVLTKIEQTQAV
+1129 NAVLTKIEQAQAV
-1142 PVSVP
+1142 PVSMP
-1147 VQAAAPLTHAAA
+1147 AQAAAPVTHAAA
-1159 PVKAASTPQQPSQ
+1159 PVKAASSPQQPSQ
-1172 VLQSRPQAP
+1172 ALQSRPQD
-1181 APVPAV
+1181 PVPV
-1187 AVTTAKPSTG
+1187 PVPTIAVTTAKPSTG

-1208 KTGYPTEML
+1208 KTGYPT
-1217 ELGMDMEADLGIDS
+1217 
-1231 IKRVEILGTVQD
+1231 
-1243 QLPNLPQLDA
+1243 
-1253 ATLSECRTLGQIV
+1253 
-1266 DYLQQSTGVNASVQ
+1266 
-1280 PTPAQS
+1280 
-1286 NTAHANQNDVTALM
+1286 
-1300 LQVVAD
+1300 
-1306 KTGYPTEMLELG
+1306 
-1318 MDMEADL
+1318 
-1325 GIDSIKRVEILGTVQ
+1325 
-1340 DQLPN
+1340 
-1345 LPQLDAAT
+1345 
-1353 LSECRTLGQ
+1353 
-1362 IVDYLQQSTGVNASV
+1362 
-1377 QPTPAQ
+1377 
-1383 SNTAHANQNDV
+1383 
-1394 TALMLQ
+1394 
-1400 VVADKTGY
+1400 
-1408 PTEMLELG
+1408 
-1416 MDMEAD
+1416 
-1422 LGIDSIKRVEI
+1422 
-1433 LGTVQDQLPELPPL
+1433 
-1447 DAATLSECRTLGQI
+1447 
-1461 VDYLQQN
+1461 
-1468 ASVNASV
+1468 
-1475 QPLLAQSNAAQ
+1475 
-1486 SNTAH
+1486 
-1491 ADQNDVTA
+1491 
-1499 LMLQVVAD
+1499 
-1507 KTGYPAEML
+1507 EML

-1573 VNASVQPL
+1573 VNASVQPPLVQSNAAQSNTAHANQNDVTALMLQVVADKTGYPTEMLELGMDMEADLGIDSIKRVEILGTVQDAL
-1581 PAQSNAAQSNTAHAN
+1581 PELPQLDAATLSECRTLGQIVDYLQQSAGVNTSVQPPRAQSNAAQSNTAHAN

-1612 GYPAE
+1612 GYPTE

-1643 QDQLPELP
+1643 QDELPELP

-1668 EYLQQSAVVNASVQ
+1668 DYLQQSAGVNSSVQ
-1682 PEPVSNKSDVTAI
+1682 PSPIQSNTASDVTAL
-1695 MLQVVADKTGYPAE
+1695 MLQVVAEKTGYPAE
-1709 MLELGMDMEA
+1709 MLELGMDLEA

-1737 KLPEL
+1737 QLPEL
-1742 PQLDAAIL
+1742 PQLDAASL

-1761 CFAGSSAEHAAEPLT
+1761 CFAGSNAEHAAEPLT
-1776 QTDEMPN
+1776 QTDKMPN
-1783 TQPSLALPPHSG
+1783 TQPSVALPPHSG

-1840 SGISVTLVRPA
+1840 SGINVTLVRPA

-1873 AGVKALIA
+1873 AGVEALIA
-1881 GLKQQVAIYIH
+1881 GLEQQVAIYIH

-1918 SFLFAKHLSLTWQAP
+1918 SFLFAKHLSPAWQTP

-2025 STDDQIAADTGMVP
+2025 SADDQNAADTSLAP

-2060 CALALARESG
+2060 CALALARQSG

-2077 RSKALALEAFPDWAQ
+2077 RSKALALEAFPDWAK

-2105 ALMAKGQKPS
+2105 ALLAKGQKPS

-2213 APNKKAAKQLKLLAL
+2213 APNKKAAEQLKLLAL

-2317 LIGTSM
+2317 LIGSSM

-2331 LNHTDVLEAQAS
+2331 LNHTDVPEAQAS
-2343 PQTLSRAIKRQELAL
+2343 SQTLSRSIKRQELAL
-2358 LEDHCIGGNPVWPT
+2358 LKDHCIGGNPVWPT

-2400 GVVFDSDEK
+2400 GVVFNSDEK

-2432 PQYQATLLPLIQ
+2432 PQYQATLLPLMQ
-2444 QPLMPQQASQPL
+2444 QPASQPL
-2456 AHVSMTEIGEGELQ
+2456 AHVSMPETGESGPEIGEGELQ

-2476 FYHSGALFHG
+2476 LYHSGALFHG

-2512 ASSEDRALIQQ
+2512 ASSEERALIQQ

-2553 ALLPES
+2553 ALLPEN

>member
-476 EHSPELPKQPA
+476 EHSPELPKQPS

-505 LVQEISA
+505 LEQEISA
-512 LLKTLNSD
+512 LLKTLESD
-520 AHGDLETLYAPYRLG
+520 AHDDLETLCAPYRLG

-549 CDTIELQH
+549 CNTIELQH
-557 KLQLALSKLQS
+557 KLQLALNKLQS
-568 TAEEQPRTRW
+568 TAEEQPQTRW
-578 QQQGVEYRSAPLTE
+578 QQQGVEYRCGPLTE

-631 SRQGIAD
+631 SRQGVAD

-653 KFSPQANKEDELAL
+653 KFTPQASKEDELAL

-1122 QGGAVLT
+1122 QGGTVSVLP
-1129 NAVLTKIEQTQAV
+1129 NAVLPNIEQTQAV
-1142 PVSVP
+1142 SVSVPVP

-1172 VLQSRPQAP
+1172 VLQSWPQAP

-1243 QLPNLPQLDA
+1243 ALPELPQLDA

-1266 DYLQQSTGVNASVQ
+1266 DYLQLSAGVDSSVQ
-1280 PTPAQS
+1280 SEPIQPSPALSNAAQS
-1286 NTAHANQNDVTALM
+1286 NTASDVTALM

-1306 KTGYPTEMLELG
+1306 KTGYPT
-1318 MDMEADL
+1318 
-1325 GIDSIKRVEILGTVQ
+1325 
-1340 DQLPN
+1340 
-1345 LPQLDAAT
+1345 
-1353 LSECRTLGQ
+1353 
-1362 IVDYLQQSTGVNASV
+1362 
-1377 QPTPAQ
+1377 
-1383 SNTAHANQNDV
+1383 
-1394 TALMLQ
+1394 
-1400 VVADKTGY
+1400 
-1408 PTEMLELG
+1408 
-1416 MDMEAD
+1416 
-1422 LGIDSIKRVEI
+1422 
-1433 LGTVQDQLPELPPL
+1433 
-1447 DAATLSECRTLGQI
+1447 
-1461 VDYLQQN
+1461 
-1468 ASVNASV
+1468 
-1475 QPLLAQSNAAQ
+1475 
-1486 SNTAH
+1486 
-1491 ADQNDVTA
+1491 
-1499 LMLQVVAD
+1499 
-1507 KTGYPAEML
+1507 EML

-1573 VNASVQPL
+1573 VNASVQPE
-1581 PAQSNAAQSNTAHAN
+1581 PVSNKS
-1596 QNDVTA
+1596 DVTA
-1602 LMLQVVADKT
+1602 IMLQVVADKT

-1668 EYLQQSAVVNASVQ
+1668 DYLQQSAGVNSGVQ
-1682 PEPVSNKSDVTAI
+1682 PEPIQPSPALSNTASDVTAI

-1737 KLPEL
+1737 QLPEL
-1742 PQLDAAIL
+1742 PQLDAASL

-1761 CFAGSSAEHAAEPLT
+1761 YFAGSSAEHATEPLT
-1776 QTDEMPN
+1776 QTYEMPN
-1783 TQPSLALPPHSG
+1783 TQPSVALPPHSG

-1918 SFLFAKHLSLTWQAP
+1918 SFLFAKHLSPAWQTP

-2025 STDDQIAADTGMVP
+2025 SADDQIAADTGMAP

-2060 CALALARESG
+2060 CALALARQSG

-2105 ALMAKGQKPS
+2105 ALLAKGQKPS

-2208 LLSTL
+2208 LLRAL
-2213 APNKKAAKQLKLLAL
+2213 APNKKAAEHLKLLAL

-2317 LIGTSM
+2317 LIGSSM

-2331 LNHTDVLEAQAS
+2331 MNHTDAPEAQAG
-2343 PQTLSRAIKRQELAL
+2343 PQTLSRSIKRQELAL
-2358 LEDHCIGGNPVWPT
+2358 LKDHCIGGNPVWPT

-2414 LTLGAD
+2414 LALGAD

-2456 AHVSMTEIGEGELQ
+2456 AHVSMTEIGEGEPQ

-2500 QGLSCRYRLPDA
+2500 QGLSCQYRLPDA

-2553 ALLPES
+2553 ALLPEN

>member
-1340 DQLPN
+1340 DQLP
-1345 LPQLDAAT
+1345 
-1353 LSECRTLGQ
+1353 
-1362 IVDYLQQSTGVNASV
+1362 
-1377 QPTPAQ
+1377 
-1383 SNTAHANQNDV
+1383 
-1394 TALMLQ
+1394 
-1400 VVADKTGY
+1400 
-1408 PTEMLELG
+1408 
-1416 MDMEAD
+1416 
-1422 LGIDSIKRVEI
+1422 
-1433 LGTVQDQLPELPPL
+1433 ELPPL

>member
-1 MSQEQASQIDK
+1 MSHEQASQIDK

-107 QLLSLVVAKEVLE
+107 QLLSLVIAKEVLE

-294 KRLEDAERDGDR
+294 KRLDDAERNGDR

-330 EGQAKALQ
+330 EGQAKALR

-505 LVQEISA
+505 LEQEISA

-520 AHGDLETLYAPYRLG
+520 AHGDLETLCAPYRLG

-549 CDTIELQH
+549 CDTIELQQ
-557 KLQLALSKLQS
+557 KLQQALNKLQS
-568 TAEEQPRTRW
+568 TAEEQPQPRW
-578 QQQGVEYRSAPLTE
+578 QHQGIEYRSAPLTE

-653 KFSPQANKEDELAL
+653 KFTPQASKEDELAL

-750 ATERNTLEQLLQTEP
+750 AAERNTLEQLLQTEP

-816 HAQQPFAEAIAH
+816 HAQQPFAEAIAR

-889 NTLARLAQA
+889 NTLAKLAQA

-905 ECLFLSLDNPSC
+905 ECLFLSLDSPSC

-930 LLSLAL
+930 IISLAL

-954 KHQASPM
+954 KHKASPM

-1016 PSQATAPQ
+1016 PSPASAPQ

-1031 NSGSGLQQFFSAQQ
+1031 NNGSGLQQFFSAQQ

-1107 IQSQNLGAQ
+1107 ILSQNLGAQ

-1122 QGGAVLT
+1122 QGGAVLPNSVLT
-1129 NAVLTKIEQTQAV
+1129 NAVLPNIKQTQAV
-1142 PVSVP
+1142 AVSVP

-1181 APVPAV
+1181 VPVPTI
-1187 AVTTAKPSTG
+1187 AVTIAKPSTG
-1197 VEELMLQVVAD
+1197 VEELMLQVVAE

-1266 DYLQQSTGVNASVQ
+1266 AYLQQSAGVNSSVQ
-1280 PTPAQS
+1280 PEPIQPSPAQS
-1286 NTAHANQNDVTALM
+1286 NTASDVTALM

-1340 DQLPN
+1340 EELTE

-1362 IVDYLQQSTGVNASV
+1362 IVDYLQQSAGVNSSV
-1377 QPTPAQ
+1377 QPLLVQSNAAQ

-1461 VDYLQQN
+1461 VDYLQQS

-1475 QPLLAQSNAAQ
+1475 QPLL
-1486 SNTAH
+1486 T
-1491 ADQNDVTA
+1491 
-1499 LMLQVVAD
+1499 
-1507 KTGYPAEML
+1507 
-1516 ELGMDMEADLGI
+1516 
-1528 DSIKRVEILG
+1528 
-1538 TVQDAL
+1538 
-1544 PELPQLDAAT
+1544 
-1554 LSECRTLGQ
+1554 
-1563 IVDYLQQSAG
+1563 
-1573 VNASVQPL
+1573 
-1581 PAQSNAAQSNTAHAN
+1581 QSNTAHAN

-1668 EYLQQSAVVNASVQ
+1668 DYLQQSAGVNASVQ
-1682 PEPVSNKSDVTAI
+1682 PEPIQPSPAQSNTAQSNTSSDVTAI

-1851 ATDSQSALDS
+1851 TTDSQSALDS

-1898 REQLEELMPLNITA
+1898 REQLEELMPLNIAA

-1918 SFLFAKHLSLTWQAP
+1918 SFLFAKHLSPAWQAP

-1980 RALDLAPELDASA
+1980 RVLDLAPELDASA

-2025 STDDQIAADTGMVP
+2025 SADDQIAADTGMAP

-2077 RSKALALEAFPDWAQ
+2077 RSKALALEAFPDWAK

-2105 ALMAKGQKPS
+2105 ALMARGQKPS

-2144 SAEYLSLDVSNPD
+2144 SAEYLSLDVSNPN

-2208 LLSTL
+2208 LLRAL
-2213 APNKKAAKQLKLLAL
+2213 APNKKAAKHLKLLAL

-2317 LIGTSM
+2317 LIGSSM

-2331 LNHTDVLEAQAS
+2331 LNHTDTLEAQAS

-2358 LEDHCIGGNPVWPT
+2358 VEDHCIGGNPVWPT

-2414 LTLGAD
+2414 LTLGTD

-2553 ALLPES
+2553 ALLPEN

>member
-1 MSQEQASQIDK
+1 M
-12 RLNKRLKD
+12 
-20 TPIAIVGMASLFAG
+20 
-34 SRYLNQFWD
+34 
-43 LICDK
+43 
-48 IDAITQVP
+48 
-56 ADRWQVAD
+56 
-64 YFDPDKKA
+64 
-72 ADKSYCKRGGFIPEV
+72 
-87 DFNPMEFGLPPNILE
+87 
-102 LTDTS
+102 
-107 QLLSLVVAKEVLE
+107 
-120 DAGIHEGSD
+120 
-129 YDRDRIGITLGI
+129 
-141 GGGQKI
+141 
-147 SQSLNA
+147 
-153 RLQYPVLKKV
+153 
-163 FRESGVSEQDSE
+163 
-175 MLIRKFQDQY
+175 
-185 IHWEENSFPGSLGN
+185 
-199 VIAGRIA
+199 
-206 NRFDLGGM
+206 
-214 NCVVDAACAGSL
+214 
-226 AAMRMALTEL
+226 
-236 TEGRSDMM
+236 
-244 LTGGVCTDNS
+244 
-254 AYMYMSFSKTPAFT
+254 
-268 SDEQIKPFDADSR
+268 
-281 GMMIGEGIGMVAL
+281 
-294 KRLEDAERDGDR
+294 
-306 IYAVIKGVGASS
+306 
-318 DGKFKSIYAPRP
+318 
-330 EGQAKALQ
+330 
-338 RAYDDAG
+338 
-345 FPPHTLGL
+345 
-353 MEAHGTGTAAGDV
+353 
-366 AEFSGLNAVMSQD
+366 
-379 NPELQHIALGSIKSQ
+379 
-394 VGHTKST
+394 
-401 AGTAGVIKA
+401 
-410 ALALHHKVL
+410 
-419 PPTINVKQPNPKMAV
+419 
-434 EQSPFYLNTQTRPW
+434 
-448 MPRTDGTPRRAA
+448 
-460 VSSFGFG
+460 
-467 GTNFHLVLE
+467 
-476 EHSPELPKQPA
+476 
-487 RLRRTP
+487 
-493 LPLLFCA
+493 
-500 PDKPA
+500 
-505 LVQEISA
+505 
-512 LLKTLNSD
+512 
-520 AHGDLETLYAPYRLG
+520 
-535 SQTQVQGPRLGLLA
+535 
-549 CDTIELQH
+549 
-557 KLQLALSKLQS
+557 
-568 TAEEQPRTRW
+568 
-578 QQQGVEYRSAPLTE
+578 
-592 AKTAALFAG
+592 
-601 QGSQYLQ
+601 LQ
-608 MGSGLTQL
+608 M
-616 YPELRAEF
+616 
-624 AAADREF
+624 
-631 SRQGIAD
+631 
-638 KYGMGPLSARVFPIA
+638 
-653 KFSPQANKEDELAL
+653 
-667 ANTRFAQSAIGALGM
+667 
-682 GQFTLLCQAGFQAD
+682 
-696 MLAGHSF
+696 
-703 GELSALRAAG
+703 
-713 ALSRESY
+713 
-720 YALAFA
+720 
-726 RGDAM
+726 
-731 ASVPEDKD
+731 
-739 PGAMSAVILPS
+739 
-750 ATERNTLEQLLQTEP
+750 
-765 EVQIAN
+765 
-771 INSPVQLVIAGAS
+771 
-784 EAVARLN
+784 
-791 LKLNEAGLRA
+791 
-801 IALPVSGAFHTPLVA
+801 
-816 HAQQPFAEAIAH
+816 
-828 QGLSDA
+828 
-834 KTPLYVNATGDKLA
+834 
-848 QDAESLR
+848 
-855 ANLEQHMLK
+855 
-864 QVRFSEQIESMYRDG
+864 
-879 ARIFVEFGPK
+879 
-889 NTLARLAQA
+889 
-898 TLGDRAA
+898 
-905 ECLFLSLDNPSC
+905 
-917 IDSLAADTELKQA
+917 
-930 LLSLAL
+930 
-936 AGLPLTDPDA
+936 
-946 YRAVQTQA
+946 
-954 KHQASPM
+954 
-961 TIKLGASN
+961 
-969 YISPATAQ
+969 
-977 KMAASLKEGR
+977 
-987 VSQQTKIVE
+987 
-996 KVVEKIVEIPVA
+996 
-1008 AASQNPSQ
+1008 
-1016 PSQATAPQ
+1016 
-1024 AANGLPA
+1024 
-1031 NSGSGLQQFFSAQQ
+1031 
-1045 QLAELH
+1045 
-1051 QQFLNIPL
+1051 
-1059 QYGNSVQQLL
+1059 
-1069 AEQVKLATAGKAI
+1069 
-1082 PDSLNQTLAMFHQH
+1082 
-1096 QAETLKIHNDF
+1096 
-1107 IQSQNLGAQ
+1107 
-1116 QLLQQL
+1116 
-1122 QGGAVLT
+1122 
-1129 NAVLTKIEQTQAV
+1129 
-1142 PVSVP
+1142 
-1147 VQAAAPLTHAAA
+1147 
-1159 PVKAASTPQQPSQ
+1159 
-1172 VLQSRPQAP
+1172 
-1181 APVPAV
+1181 
-1187 AVTTAKPSTG
+1187 
-1197 VEELMLQVVAD
+1197 VAD

-1243 QLPNLPQLDA
+1243 ALPNLPQLDA
-1253 ATLSECRTLGQIV
+1253 TTLSECRTLGQIV
-1266 DYLQQSTGVNASVQ
+1266 DYLQLSAGVDSSVQ
-1280 PTPAQS
+1280 SEPIQPSPALS
-1286 NTAHANQNDVTALM
+1286 STAHADQNDVTALM
-1300 LQVVAD
+1300 LQVVAE
-1306 KTGYPTEMLELG
+1306 KTGYP
-1318 MDMEADL
+1318 A
-1325 GIDSIKRVEILGTVQ
+1325 
-1340 DQLPN
+1340 
-1345 LPQLDAAT
+1345 
-1353 LSECRTLGQ
+1353 
-1362 IVDYLQQSTGVNASV
+1362 
-1377 QPTPAQ
+1377 
-1383 SNTAHANQNDV
+1383 
-1394 TALMLQ
+1394 
-1400 VVADKTGY
+1400 
-1408 PTEMLELG
+1408 EMLELG

-1461 VDYLQQN
+1461 VDYLQQS
-1468 ASVNASV
+1468 AGVDSSV
-1475 QPLLAQSNAAQ
+1475 QPE
-1486 SNTAH
+1486 
-1491 ADQNDVTA
+1491 
-1499 LMLQVVAD
+1499 
-1507 KTGYPAEML
+1507 P
-1516 ELGMDMEADLGI
+1516 I
-1528 DSIKRVEILG
+1528 
-1538 TVQDAL
+1538 
-1544 PELPQLDAAT
+1544 QL
-1554 LSECRTLGQ
+1554 S
-1563 IVDYLQQSAG
+1563 
-1573 VNASVQPL
+1573 P
-1581 PAQSNAAQSNTAHAN
+1581 AQSNTAHAN

-1643 QDQLPELP
+1643 QDALPELP

-1668 EYLQQSAVVNASVQ
+1668 DYLQQSAGVNASVQ
-1682 PEPVSNKSDVTAI
+1682 PEPVSNQNDVTAI

-1742 PQLDAAIL
+1742 PQLDAASL

-1761 CFAGSSAEHAAEPLT
+1761 CFAGSNAEHAAEPLT
-1776 QTDEMPN
+1776 QTYETPN
-1783 TQPSLALPPHSG
+1783 TQPSVALPPHSG
-1795 VSLKKLPAADRFSGA
+1795 VNLKKLPAADRFSGA

-1918 SFLFAKHLSLTWQAP
+1918 SFLFAKHLSPTWQAP

-2025 STDDQIAADTGMVP
+2025 SADDQNAADTSLAP

-2060 CALALARESG
+2060 CALALARQSG

-2077 RSKALALEAFPDWAQ
+2077 RSKALALEAFPDWAK

-2105 ALMAKGQKPS
+2105 ALLAKGQKPS

-2317 LIGTSM
+2317 LIGSSM
-2323 QGPGGKQG
+2323 QGPDGKQG
-2331 LNHTDVLEAQAS
+2331 LNHTDTLEAQAG
-2343 PQTLSRAIKRQELAL
+2343 PQTLSRSIKRQELAL

-2400 GVVFDSDEK
+2400 GVVFDTDEK

-2414 LTLGAD
+2414 LTLGTD

-2444 QPLMPQQASQPL
+2444 QPLILQPLMPQHASQPL
-2456 AHVSMTEIGEGELQ
+2456 AHVSMTEIGEGEPQ

-2547 AALWQN
+2547 ATLWQN
-2553 ALLPES
+2553 ALLPEN

>member
-56 ADRWQVAD
+56 ADRWQVVD

-120 DAGIHEGSD
+120 DAGIDEGSD

-505 LVQEISA
+505 LEQEISA

-520 AHGDLETLYAPYRLG
+520 AHGDLETLCAPYRLG

-549 CDTIELQH
+549 CDTIELQQ
-557 KLQLALSKLQS
+557 KLQQALNKLQS
-568 TAEEQPRTRW
+568 TAEEQPQTRW
-578 QQQGVEYRSAPLTE
+578 QHQGIEYRSAPLTE
-592 AKTAALFAG
+592 AKNAALFAG

-653 KFSPQANKEDELAL
+653 KFTPQASKEDELVL

-750 ATERNTLEQLLQTEP
+750 AAERNTLEQLLQTEP

-816 HAQQPFAEAIAH
+816 HAQQPFAEAIAR

-889 NTLARLAQA
+889 NTLAKLAQA

-905 ECLFLSLDNPSC
+905 ECLFLSLDSPSC

-930 LLSLAL
+930 IISLAL

-954 KHQASPM
+954 KHKASPM

-969 YISPATAQ
+969 YISPATAR

-1016 PSQATAPQ
+1016 PSPASAPQ

-1031 NSGSGLQQFFSAQQ
+1031 NNGSGLQQFFSAQQ

-1122 QGGAVLT
+1122 QDGAVLP
-1129 NAVLTKIEQTQAV
+1129 NIEQTQAV
-1142 PVSVP
+1142 AVSVPVP

-1197 VEELMLQVVAD
+1197 VEELMLQVVAE

-1266 DYLQQSTGVNASVQ
+1266 AYLQQSAGVNSSVQ
-1280 PTPAQS
+1280 P
-1286 NTAHANQNDVTALM
+1286 
-1300 LQVVAD
+1300 
-1306 KTGYPTEMLELG
+1306 
-1318 MDMEADL
+1318 
-1325 GIDSIKRVEILGTVQ
+1325 
-1340 DQLPN
+1340 
-1345 LPQLDAAT
+1345 PQ
-1353 LSECRTLGQ
+1353 
-1362 IVDYLQQSTGVNASV
+1362 
-1377 QPTPAQ
+1377 
-1383 SNTAHANQNDV
+1383 
-1394 TALMLQ
+1394 
-1400 VVADKTGY
+1400 
-1408 PTEMLELG
+1408 
-1416 MDMEAD
+1416 
-1422 LGIDSIKRVEI
+1422 
-1433 LGTVQDQLPELPPL
+1433 
-1447 DAATLSECRTLGQI
+1447 
-1461 VDYLQQN
+1461 
-1468 ASVNASV
+1468 
-1475 QPLLAQSNAAQ
+1475 AQSNAAQ

-1491 ADQNDVTA
+1491 ANQNDVTA

-1573 VNASVQPL
+1573 VDSSVQPEAIQL
-1581 PAQSNAAQSNTAHAN
+1581 SPAQSNTAHANQNDVTALMLQVVADKTGYPAEMLELGMDMEADLGIDSIKRVEILGTVQDQLPELPQLDAATLSECRTLGQIVDYLQQSAGVDSSVQPEPIQLSPAQSNTAHAN

-1668 EYLQQSAVVNASVQ
+1668 DYLQQSAGVNASVQ
-1682 PEPVSNKSDVTAI
+1682 PEPIQPSPAQSNTAQSNTASDVTAI

-1709 MLELGMDMEA
+1709 MLGLGMDMEA

-1742 PQLDAAIL
+1742 PQLDAASL

-1776 QTDEMPN
+1776 QTYETPN
-1783 TQPSLALPPHSG
+1783 TQPSVALPPHSG
-1795 VSLKKLPAADRFSGA
+1795 VNLKKLPAADRFSGA

-1918 SFLFAKHLSLTWQAP
+1918 SFLFAKHLSPTWQAP

-2025 STDDQIAADTGMVP
+2025 SAYDQIAADTGMAP
-2039 CRLDSSDKILVTGGA
+2039 CRLDRSDKILVTGGA

-2060 CALALARESG
+2060 CALALARQSG
-2070 SHFILAG
+2070 GHFILAG
-2077 RSKALALEAFPDWAQ
+2077 RSKALALEAFPDWAK

-2208 LLSTL
+2208 LLRAL
-2213 APNKKAAKQLKLLAL
+2213 APNKKAAEHLKLLAL

-2266 VISFNWGPWDGGM
+2266 VVSFNWGPWDGGM

-2317 LIGTSM
+2317 LIGSSM

-2331 LNHTDVLEAQAS
+2331 LNHIDVPEAQAS
-2343 PQTLSRAIKRQELAL
+2343 PQTLSRSIKRQELAL

-2400 GVVFDSDEK
+2400 GVVFDTDEK

-2414 LTLGAD
+2414 LTLGTD

-2444 QPLMPQQASQPL
+2444 QPLMPQHASQPL

-2500 QGLSCRYRLPDA
+2500 QGLSCRYQLPDA

-2553 ALLPES
+2553 ALLPEN

-2612 AATGNR
+2612 AATANR

>member
-1 MSQEQASQIDK
+1 
-12 RLNKRLKD
+12 
-20 TPIAIVGMASLFAG
+20 
-34 SRYLNQFWD
+34 
-43 LICDK
+43 
-48 IDAITQVP
+48 
-56 ADRWQVAD
+56 
-64 YFDPDKKA
+64 
-72 ADKSYCKRGGFIPEV
+72 
-87 DFNPMEFGLPPNILE
+87 
-102 LTDTS
+102 
-107 QLLSLVVAKEVLE
+107 
-120 DAGIHEGSD
+120 
-129 YDRDRIGITLGI
+129 
-141 GGGQKI
+141 
-147 SQSLNA
+147 
-153 RLQYPVLKKV
+153 
-163 FRESGVSEQDSE
+163 
-175 MLIRKFQDQY
+175 
-185 IHWEENSFPGSLGN
+185 
-199 VIAGRIA
+199 
-206 NRFDLGGM
+206 
-214 NCVVDAACAGSL
+214 
-226 AAMRMALTEL
+226 MR
-236 TEGRSDMM
+236 
-244 LTGGVCTDNS
+244 
-254 AYMYMSFSKTPAFT
+254 
-268 SDEQIKPFDADSR
+268 
-281 GMMIGEGIGMVAL
+281 
-294 KRLEDAERDGDR
+294 
-306 IYAVIKGVGASS
+306 
-318 DGKFKSIYAPRP
+318 
-330 EGQAKALQ
+330 

-505 LVQEISA
+505 LEHEITT
-512 LLKTLNSD
+512 LLKTLESD
-520 AHGDLETLYAPYRLG
+520 AHGDLETLCAPYRLG
-535 SQTQVQGPRLGLLA
+535 NQTQVQGPRLGLLA
-549 CDTIELQH
+549 CDTIELQQ
-557 KLQLALSKLQS
+557 KLQQALNKLQS
-568 TAEEQPRTRW
+568 TAEEQPQTHW

-631 SRQGIAD
+631 SRQGVAD

-750 ATERNTLEQLLQTEP
+750 AAERNTLEQLLQTEP

-771 INSPVQLVIAGAS
+771 FNSPVQLVIAGAS

-816 HAQQPFAEAIAH
+816 HAQQPFAEAIAR

-864 QVRFSEQIESMYRDG
+864 PVRFSEQIESMYRDG

-889 NTLARLAQA
+889 NTLARLAQT

-905 ECLFLSLDNPSC
+905 ECLFLSLDSPSC
-917 IDSLAADTELKQA
+917 IDSLTADTELKQA
-930 LLSLAL
+930 LISLAL

-954 KHQASPM
+954 KHKASPM

-969 YISPATAQ
+969 YISPATAR

-1122 QGGAVLT
+1122 QGGAVLP
-1129 NAVLTKIEQTQAV
+1129 NIEQTQAV
-1142 PVSVP
+1142 SVSMP
-1147 VQAAAPLTHAAA
+1147 AQAAAPVTHAAA
-1159 PVKAASTPQQPSQ
+1159 PVKAASTPQQPNQ

-1181 APVPAV
+1181 IPVPTI

-1280 PTPAQS
+1280 PLLAQSNAAQS

-1340 DQLPN
+1340 DALPE

-1362 IVDYLQQSTGVNASV
+1362 IVDYLQQSAGVDSSV
-1377 QPTPAQ
+1377 QPEPIQPSPA
-1383 SNTAHANQNDV
+1383 
-1394 TALMLQ
+1394 
-1400 VVADKTGY
+1400 
-1408 PTEMLELG
+1408 
-1416 MDMEAD
+1416 
-1422 LGIDSIKRVEI
+1422 
-1433 LGTVQDQLPELPPL
+1433 
-1447 DAATLSECRTLGQI
+1447 LS
-1461 VDYLQQN
+1461 
-1468 ASVNASV
+1468 S
-1475 QPLLAQSNAAQ
+1475 
-1486 SNTAH
+1486 TAH

-1573 VNASVQPL
+1573 V
-1581 PAQSNAAQSNTAHAN
+1581 
-1596 QNDVTA
+1596 
-1602 LMLQVVADKT
+1602 
-1612 GYPAE
+1612 
-1617 MLELGMDMEADL
+1617 
-1629 GIDSIKRVE
+1629 DS
-1638 ILGTV
+1638 
-1643 QDQLPELP
+1643 
-1651 PLDAATL
+1651 
-1658 SECRTLGQIV
+1658 
-1668 EYLQQSAVVNASVQ
+1668 SAQ
-1682 PEPVSNKSDVTAI
+1682 PEPVSNQSDITAI
-1695 MLQVVADKTGYPAE
+1695 MLQVVAEKTGYPAE

-1742 PQLDAAIL
+1742 PQLDAASL

-1776 QTDEMPN
+1776 QTYETPN
-1783 TQPSLALPPHSG
+1783 TQPSVALPPHSG
-1795 VSLKKLPAADRFSGA
+1795 VNLKKLPAADRFSGA

-2025 STDDQIAADTGMVP
+2025 STDDQIAADTGMAP

-2060 CALALARESG
+2060 CALALARQSG

-2077 RSKALALEAFPDWAQ
+2077 RSKALALEAFPDWAK

-2193 ELELVTGTKVGGLSA
+2193 ELELVTGTKVGGLFA
-2208 LLSTL
+2208 LLKAL
-2213 APNKKAAKQLKLLAL
+2213 APNKKATEHLKLLAL

-2317 LIGTSM
+2317 LIGSSM
-2323 QGPGGKQG
+2323 QGPDGKQG
-2331 LNHTDVLEAQAS
+2331 LNHTDTLEAQAG
-2343 PQTLSRAIKRQELAL
+2343 PQTLSRSIKRQELAL

-2400 GVVFDSDEK
+2400 GVVFDTDEK

-2414 LTLGAD
+2414 LTLGTD

-2444 QPLMPQQASQPL
+2444 QPLIQQPLIQQHASQPL
-2456 AHVSMTEIGEGELQ
+2456 AHVSMTEIGEGEFQ
-2470 VRQGSE
+2470 VLQGSE

-2553 ALLPES
+2553 ALLPEN

-2612 AATGNR
+2612 VATGNR

>member
-294 KRLEDAERDGDR
+294 KRLDDAERDGDR

-401 AGTAGVIKA
+401 AGTAGVLKA

-476 EHSPELPKQPA
+476 EHSPELPKQPS

-505 LVQEISA
+505 LEQEITA
-512 LLKTLNSD
+512 LLKTLESD
-520 AHGDLETLYAPYRLG
+520 AHGDLETLCAPYRLG

-549 CDTIELQH
+549 CDTIELQQ
-557 KLQLALSKLQS
+557 KLQQALNKLQS
-568 TAEEQPRTRW
+568 TAEEQPQTRW
-578 QQQGVEYRSAPLTE
+578 QHQGVEYRSAPLTE

-638 KYGMGPLSARVFPIA
+638 KHGMGPLSARVFPIA
-653 KFSPQANKEDELAL
+653 KFTPLASKEDELAL

-731 ASVPEDKD
+731 ACVPEDKD

-750 ATERNTLEQLLQTEP
+750 AAERNTLEQLLQTEP

-816 HAQQPFAEAIAH
+816 HAQQPFAEAIAR

-905 ECLFLSLDNPSC
+905 ECLFLSLDSPSC

-954 KHQASPM
+954 KHKASPM

-1129 NAVLTKIEQTQAV
+1129 NIEQTQAV
-1142 PVSVP
+1142 SVSMP
-1147 VQAAAPLTHAAA
+1147 AQAAAPLTHAAA

-1181 APVPAV
+1181 APVPAPAV

-1266 DYLQQSTGVNASVQ
+1266 DYLQQSAGVDSSVQ
-1280 PTPAQS
+1280 PEPVS
-1286 NTAHANQNDVTALM
+1286 NQNDVTALM

-1340 DQLPN
+1340 DKLPE
-1345 LPQLDAAT
+1345 LPPLDAAT

-1362 IVDYLQQSTGVNASV
+1362 IVDYLQQSASVNASV
-1377 QPTPAQ
+1377 QPLLAQSNAAQ

-1394 TALMLQ
+1394 TTLMLQ

-1408 PTEMLELG
+1408 PAEMLELG

-1433 LGTVQDQLPELPPL
+1433 LGTVQDALHELPQL

-1461 VDYLQQN
+1461 VDYLQQS
-1468 ASVNASV
+1468 ASVNSA
-1475 QPLLAQSNAAQ
+1475 QPEAIQSSPAQSSTVK

-1491 ADQNDVTA
+1491 ADQSDVTA

-1573 VNASVQPL
+1573 VD
-1581 PAQSNAAQSNTAHAN
+1581 SNAQPEPVSNQSDITAI
-1596 QNDVTA
+1596 
-1602 LMLQVVADKT
+1602 MLQVVAEKT

-1617 MLELGMDMEADL
+1617 ILELGMDMEADL

-1651 PLDAATL
+1651 
-1658 SECRTLGQIV
+1658 
-1668 EYLQQSAVVNASVQ
+1668 
-1682 PEPVSNKSDVTAI
+1682 
-1695 MLQVVADKTGYPAE
+1695 
-1709 MLELGMDMEA
+1709 
-1719 DLGIDSIK
+1719 
-1727 RVEILGTVQD
+1727 
-1737 KLPEL
+1737 
-1742 PQLDAAIL
+1742 QLDAASL

-1761 CFAGSSAEHAAEPLT
+1761 CFAGSNAEHAAEPLT
-1776 QTDEMPN
+1776 QTDETPN
-1783 TQPSLALPPHSG
+1783 TQPSVALPPHSG

-1873 AGVKALIA
+1873 AGVEALIA

-1898 REQLEELMPLNITA
+1898 REQLGELMPLNITA

-1918 SFLFAKHLSLTWQAP
+1918 SFLFAKHLSPAWQTP

-2025 STDDQIAADTGMVP
+2025 SADDLNAADTSLAP

-2060 CALALARESG
+2060 CALALARQSG

-2105 ALMAKGQKPS
+2105 ALLAKGQKPS

-2208 LLSTL
+2208 LLRAL
-2213 APNKKAAKQLKLLAL
+2213 APNKKAAEHLKLLAL

-2317 LIGTSM
+2317 LIGSSM

-2331 LNHTDVLEAQAS
+2331 MNHTDAPEAQAG
-2343 PQTLSRAIKRQELAL
+2343 PQTLSRSIKRQELAL
-2358 LEDHCIGGNPVWPT
+2358 LKDHCIGGNPVWPT

-2414 LTLGAD
+2414 LALGAD

-2456 AHVSMTEIGEGELQ
+2456 PHVSMTEIGEGEPQ

-2500 QGLSCRYRLPDA
+2500 QGLSCQYRLPDA

-2553 ALLPES
+2553 ALLPEN

>member
-1 MSQEQASQIDK
+1 MSQAQASQIDK

-476 EHSPELPKQPA
+476 EHSPELPKHPS

-500 PDKPA
+500 PDKPT
-505 LVQEISA
+505 LEQEISA
-512 LLKTLNSD
+512 LLKTLESD
-520 AHGDLETLYAPYRLG
+520 AHDDLETLCAPYRLG

-549 CDTIELQH
+549 CDTIELQQ
-557 KLQLALSKLQS
+557 KLQQALNKLQS
-568 TAEEQPRTRW
+568 TAEEQPQTRW
-578 QQQGVEYRSAPLTE
+578 QQQGVEYRSGPLTE

-653 KFSPQANKEDELAL
+653 KFTPQASKEDELAL

-750 ATERNTLEQLLQTEP
+750 AAERNTLEQLLQTEP

-816 HAQQPFAEAIAH
+816 HAQQPFAEAIAR

-905 ECLFLSLDNPSC
+905 ECLFLSLDSPSC

-954 KHQASPM
+954 KHKASPM

-969 YISPATAQ
+969 YISPSTAQ

-987 VSQQTKIVE
+987 ISQQTKIVE

-1024 AANGLPA
+1024 AANGHPA
-1031 NSGSGLQQFFSAQQ
+1031 NSGSGLQQFFSTQQ

-1122 QGGAVLT
+1122 QGGAVLPHSVLT
-1129 NAVLTKIEQTQAV
+1129 NAVLTKIEQAQAV
-1142 PVSVP
+1142 PVSEP
-1147 VQAAAPLTHAAA
+1147 MPAQAAAPVTHAAA
-1159 PVKAASTPQQPSQ
+1159 PVKAASSPQQPSQ
-1172 VLQSRPQAP
+1172 VLQSRPQAQ
-1181 APVPAV
+1181 APVPAPAV

-1243 QLPNLPQLDA
+1243 ALPELPQLDA

-1266 DYLQQSTGVNASVQ
+1266 DYLQQSAGVDSSVQ
-1280 PTPAQS
+1280 PEPIQPSPALSNTAQS
-1286 NTAHANQNDVTALM
+1286 NTASDVTALM

-1306 KTGYPTEMLELG
+1306 KTGYPT
-1318 MDMEADL
+1318 
-1325 GIDSIKRVEILGTVQ
+1325 
-1340 DQLPN
+1340 
-1345 LPQLDAAT
+1345 
-1353 LSECRTLGQ
+1353 
-1362 IVDYLQQSTGVNASV
+1362 
-1377 QPTPAQ
+1377 
-1383 SNTAHANQNDV
+1383 
-1394 TALMLQ
+1394 
-1400 VVADKTGY
+1400 
-1408 PTEMLELG
+1408 
-1416 MDMEAD
+1416 
-1422 LGIDSIKRVEI
+1422 
-1433 LGTVQDQLPELPPL
+1433 
-1447 DAATLSECRTLGQI
+1447 
-1461 VDYLQQN
+1461 
-1468 ASVNASV
+1468 
-1475 QPLLAQSNAAQ
+1475 
-1486 SNTAH
+1486 
-1491 ADQNDVTA
+1491 
-1499 LMLQVVAD
+1499 
-1507 KTGYPAEML
+1507 EML

-1573 VNASVQPL
+1573 VNASVQP
-1581 PAQSNAAQSNTAHAN
+1581 PRVQSNAAQSNTAQSNTAHAN

-1643 QDQLPELP
+1643 QDELPELP

-1668 EYLQQSAVVNASVQ
+1668 DYLQQSAGVNSSVQ
-1682 PEPVSNKSDVTAI
+1682 PSPIQSNTASDVTAL

-1737 KLPEL
+1737 QLPELPSLDAATLSECRTLGQIVDYLQQSAGVDSSAQPEPVSNQSDITAIMLQVVAEKTGYPSEMLELGMDMEADLGIDSIKRVEILGTVQDQLPEL
-1742 PQLDAAIL
+1742 PQLDAASL

-1761 CFAGSSAEHAAEPLT
+1761 CFAGSNAEHAAELLT
-1776 QTDEMPN
+1776 QTDETPN
-1783 TQPSLALPPHSG
+1783 TQPSVALPPHAG

-1881 GLKQQVAIYIH
+1881 GLEQQVAIYIH

-1918 SFLFAKHLSLTWQAP
+1918 SFLFAKHLSPAWQTP

-2025 STDDQIAADTGMVP
+2025 SADDQNAADTSLAP

-2060 CALALARESG
+2060 CALALARQSG

-2077 RSKALALEAFPDWAQ
+2077 RSKALALEAFPDWAK

-2105 ALMAKGQKPS
+2105 ALLAKGQKPS

-2193 ELELVTGTKVGGLSA
+2193 ELELVTGTKVSGLSA
-2208 LLSTL
+2208 LLCTL
-2213 APNKKAAKQLKLLAL
+2213 APNKKAAEQLKLLAL

-2317 LIGTSM
+2317 LIGSSM

-2331 LNHTDVLEAQAS
+2331 LNHTDVPEAQAS
-2343 PQTLSRAIKRQELAL
+2343 SQTLSRSIKRQELAL
-2358 LEDHCIGGNPVWPT
+2358 LKDHCIGGNPVWPT

-2414 LTLGAD
+2414 LTLGTD

-2432 PQYQATLLPLIQ
+2432 PQYQATLLPLMQ
-2444 QPLMPQQASQPL
+2444 QPLMQQPASQPL
-2456 AHVSMTEIGEGELQ
+2456 AHVSMPETGESGPEIGEGELQ

-2476 FYHSGALFHG
+2476 LYHSGALFHG

-2512 ASSEDRALIQQ
+2512 ASSEERALIQQ

-2553 ALLPES
+2553 ALLPEN

>member
-72 ADKSYCKRGGFIPEV
+72 ADKSYCKLGGFIPEV

-199 VIAGRIA
+199 IIAGRIA

-281 GMMIGEGIGMVAL
+281 GMMIGEGIGMVAV
-294 KRLEDAERDGDR
+294 KRLDDAERDGDR

-505 LVQEISA
+505 LVQEITA
-512 LLKTLNSD
+512 LLKTLESD
-520 AHGDLETLYAPYRLG
+520 AHGDLETLCAPYRLG

-568 TAEEQPRTRW
+568 TAEEQPQTRW
-578 QQQGVEYRSAPLTE
+578 QHQGVEYRSAPLTE

-624 AAADREF
+624 AAADSEF

-653 KFSPQANKEDELAL
+653 KFTPLASKEDELAL

-750 ATERNTLEQLLQTEP
+750 AAERNTLEQLLQTEP

-879 ARIFVEFGPK
+879 ARLFVEFGPK

-905 ECLFLSLDNPSC
+905 ECLFQSLDSPSC

-930 LLSLAL
+930 LISLAL

-954 KHQASPM
+954 KHKASPM

-1024 AANGLPA
+1024 AAN
-1031 NSGSGLQQFFSAQQ
+1031 SSELQQFFSAQQ

-1129 NAVLTKIEQTQAV
+1129 NIEQTQAV
-1142 PVSVP
+1142 AVSVPVP

-1172 VLQSRPQAP
+1172 ALQSRPQAP

-1266 DYLQQSTGVNASVQ
+1266 AYLQQSAGVDSSVQ
-1280 PTPAQS
+1280 PEPIQPIPAQSSTVKSNTAQS
-1286 NTAHANQNDVTALM
+1286 NTASDVTALM

-1340 DQLPN
+1340 EELPE

-1362 IVDYLQQSTGVNASV
+1362 IVDYLQQSAGVNSSV
-1377 QPTPAQ
+1377 QPLLVQSNAAQ

-1408 PTEMLELG
+1408 PT
-1416 MDMEAD
+1416 
-1422 LGIDSIKRVEI
+1422 
-1433 LGTVQDQLPELPPL
+1433 
-1447 DAATLSECRTLGQI
+1447 
-1461 VDYLQQN
+1461 
-1468 ASVNASV
+1468 
-1475 QPLLAQSNAAQ
+1475 
-1486 SNTAH
+1486 
-1491 ADQNDVTA
+1491 
-1499 LMLQVVAD
+1499 
-1507 KTGYPAEML
+1507 EML

-1873 AGVKALIA
+1873 AGVEALIA

-1898 REQLEELMPLNITA
+1898 REQLGELMPLNITA

-1918 SFLFAKHLSLTWQAP
+1918 SFLFAKHLSPAWQTP

-2025 STDDQIAADTGMVP
+2025 SADDLNAADTSLAP

-2060 CALALARESG
+2060 CALALARQSG

-2105 ALMAKGQKPS
+2105 ALLAKGQKPS

-2179 GVLADKHIADKTLA
+2179 GVLSDKHIADKTLA

-2208 LLSTL
+2208 LLRAL
-2213 APNKKAAKQLKLLAL
+2213 APNKKAAEHLKLLAL

-2317 LIGTSM
+2317 LIGSSM

-2331 LNHTDVLEAQAS
+2331 LNHTDAPEAQAS
-2343 PQTLSRAIKRQELAL
+2343 PQTLSRSIKRQELAL

-2414 LTLGAD
+2414 LTMGTD

-2432 PQYQATLLPLIQ
+2432 PQYQATLLPLIQQPLIQ

-2547 AALWQN
+2547 ATLWQN
-2553 ALLPES
+2553 ALLPEN

>member
-120 DAGIHEGSD
+120 DAGIDEGSD

-294 KRLEDAERDGDR
+294 KRLDDAERDGDR

-476 EHSPELPKQPA
+476 EHSPELPKQPS

-505 LVQEISA
+505 LEQEITA
-512 LLKTLNSD
+512 LLKTLESD
-520 AHGDLETLYAPYRLG
+520 AHGDLETLCAPYRLG

-549 CDTIELQH
+549 CDTIELQQ
-557 KLQLALSKLQS
+557 KLQQALNKLQS
-568 TAEEQPRTRW
+568 TAEEQPQTRW
-578 QQQGVEYRSAPLTE
+578 QHQGVEYRSAPLTE

-653 KFSPQANKEDELAL
+653 KFTPLASKEDELAL

-750 ATERNTLEQLLQTEP
+750 AAERNTLEQLLQTEP

-784 EAVARLN
+784 EAVTRLN

-834 KTPLYVNATGDKLA
+834 KTPLYANATGDKLA

-954 KHQASPM
+954 KHKASPM

-1008 AASQNPSQ
+1008 VASQNPSQ

-1122 QGGAVLT
+1122 QGGAVLPNSVLT
-1129 NAVLTKIEQTQAV
+1129 NAVLPKIEQAQAV
-1142 PVSVP
+1142 AVSVPVP

-1181 APVPAV
+1181 APAV

-1266 DYLQQSTGVNASVQ
+1266 AYLQQSAGVDSSVQ
-1280 PTPAQS
+1280 PEPIQPSSAQS
-1286 NTAHANQNDVTALM
+1286 NTASDVTALM

-1340 DQLPN
+1340 D
-1345 LPQLDAAT
+1345 
-1353 LSECRTLGQ
+1353 E
-1362 IVDYLQQSTGVNASV
+1362 
-1377 QPTPAQ
+1377 
-1383 SNTAHANQNDV
+1383 
-1394 TALMLQ
+1394 
-1400 VVADKTGY
+1400 
-1408 PTEMLELG
+1408 
-1416 MDMEAD
+1416 
-1422 LGIDSIKRVEI
+1422 
-1433 LGTVQDQLPELPPL
+1433 LPELPPL

-1461 VDYLQQN
+1461 VDYLQQS
-1468 ASVNASV
+1468 AGVDSSV
-1475 QPLLAQSNAAQ
+1475 QPEAIQLSPAQ

-1491 ADQNDVTA
+1491 ANQNDVTA
-1499 LMLQVVAD
+1499 LMLQVVAE

-1573 VNASVQPL
+1573 VNASVQPE
-1581 PAQSNAAQSNTAHAN
+1581 PIQPSSAQSNTAS
-1596 QNDVTA
+1596 DVTA

-1643 QDQLPELP
+1643 QDQLPDLP

-1668 EYLQQSAVVNASVQ
+1668 DYLQQSAGVNASVQ
-1682 PEPVSNKSDVTAI
+1682 PEPIQPSPAQSNTAQSNTASDVTAI

-1742 PQLDAAIL
+1742 PQLDAASL

-1761 CFAGSSAEHAAEPLT
+1761 CFAGSNAEHAAEPLT
-1776 QTDEMPN
+1776 QTDETPN
-1783 TQPSLALPPHSG
+1783 TQPSVALPPHSG

-1840 SGISVTLVRPA
+1840 SGINVTLVRPA

-1873 AGVKALIA
+1873 AGVEALIA
-1881 GLKQQVAIYIH
+1881 GLEQQVAIYIH

-1918 SFLFAKHLSLTWQAP
+1918 SFLFAKHLSPAWQTP

-2025 STDDQIAADTGMVP
+2025 SAYDQIATDTGMAP

-2077 RSKALALEAFPDWAQ
+2077 RSKALALEAFPDWAK

-2105 ALMAKGQKPS
+2105 ALLAKGQKPS

-2213 APNKKAAKQLKLLAL
+2213 APNKKAAEHLKLLAL

-2317 LIGTSM
+2317 LIGSSM
-2323 QGPGGKQG
+2323 QGPGDKQG
-2331 LNHTDVLEAQAS
+2331 LNHTDVPEAQAS

-2358 LEDHCIGGNPVWPT
+2358 LKDHCIGGNPVWPT
-2372 VCALQWMLQSAQS
+2372 VCALQWMLQSAQN

-2400 GVVFDSDEK
+2400 GVVFDTDEK

-2414 LTLGAD
+2414 LTLGTD

-2553 ALLPES
+2553 ALLPEN

>member
-294 KRLEDAERDGDR
+294 KRLDDAERDGDR

-330 EGQAKALQ
+330 EGQAKALR

-366 AEFSGLNAVMSQD
+366 AEFSGLNVVMSQD

-512 LLKTLNSD
+512 LLKTLESD
-520 AHGDLETLYAPYRLG
+520 AHGDLETLCAPYRLG

-549 CDTIELQH
+549 CDTIELQK
-557 KLQLALSKLQS
+557 KLQQALSKLQS
-568 TAEEQPRTRW
+568 TAEKQPQTRW
-578 QQQGVEYRSAPLTE
+578 QHQGVEYRSAPLTE

-713 ALSRESY
+713 ALSHESY

-954 KHQASPM
+954 KHKASPM

-1122 QGGAVLT
+1122 QGGAVLPNSVLT
-1129 NAVLTKIEQTQAV
+1129 NAVLPKIEQAQAV
-1142 PVSVP
+1142 AVSVPVP

-1181 APVPAV
+1181 APAV

-1266 DYLQQSTGVNASVQ
+1266 AYLQQSAGVDSSVQ
-1280 PTPAQS
+1280 PEPIQPSSAQS
-1286 NTAHANQNDVTALM
+1286 NTASDVTALM

-1306 KTGYPTEMLELG
+1306 KTGYP
-1318 MDMEADL
+1318 
-1325 GIDSIKRVEILGTVQ
+1325 
-1340 DQLPN
+1340 
-1345 LPQLDAAT
+1345 
-1353 LSECRTLGQ
+1353 
-1362 IVDYLQQSTGVNASV
+1362 
-1377 QPTPAQ
+1377 
-1383 SNTAHANQNDV
+1383 
-1394 TALMLQ
+1394 
-1400 VVADKTGY
+1400 
-1408 PTEMLELG
+1408 
-1416 MDMEAD
+1416 
-1422 LGIDSIKRVEI
+1422 
-1433 LGTVQDQLPELPPL
+1433 
-1447 DAATLSECRTLGQI
+1447 
-1461 VDYLQQN
+1461 
-1468 ASVNASV
+1468 
-1475 QPLLAQSNAAQ
+1475 
-1486 SNTAH
+1486 
-1491 ADQNDVTA
+1491 
-1499 LMLQVVAD
+1499 
-1507 KTGYPAEML
+1507 
-1516 ELGMDMEADLGI
+1516 
-1528 DSIKRVEILG
+1528 
-1538 TVQDAL
+1538 
-1544 PELPQLDAAT
+1544 
-1554 LSECRTLGQ
+1554 
-1563 IVDYLQQSAG
+1563 
-1573 VNASVQPL
+1573 
-1581 PAQSNAAQSNTAHAN
+1581 
-1596 QNDVTA
+1596 
-1602 LMLQVVADKT
+1602 
-1612 GYPAE
+1612 
-1617 MLELGMDMEADL
+1617 
-1629 GIDSIKRVE
+1629 
-1638 ILGTV
+1638 
-1643 QDQLPELP
+1643 
-1651 PLDAATL
+1651 
-1658 SECRTLGQIV
+1658 
-1668 EYLQQSAVVNASVQ
+1668 
-1682 PEPVSNKSDVTAI
+1682 
-1695 MLQVVADKTGYPAE
+1695 
-1709 MLELGMDMEA
+1709 
-1719 DLGIDSIK
+1719 
-1727 RVEILGTVQD
+1727 
-1737 KLPEL
+1737 
-1742 PQLDAAIL
+1742 
-1750 SECRTLGQIID
+1750 
-1761 CFAGSSAEHAAEPLT
+1761 
-1776 QTDEMPN
+1776 
-1783 TQPSLALPPHSG
+1783 
-1795 VSLKKLPAADRFSGA
+1795 
-1810 SAEALFA
+1810 
-1817 ANSCALLLDD
+1817 
-1827 GHNAGVLAKKLTD
+1827 
-1840 SGISVTLVRPA
+1840 
-1851 ATDSQSALDS
+1851 
-1861 KLPILTLASNDD
+1861 
-1873 AGVKALIA
+1873 
-1881 GLKQQVAIYIH
+1881 
-1892 LQPQLP
+1892 
-1898 REQLEELMPLNITA
+1898 
-1912 KTQVQL
+1912 
-1918 SFLFAKHLSLTWQAP
+1918 
-1933 TKGRRAFITVAR
+1933 
-1945 MDGQL
+1945 
-1950 GFSGQPC
+1950 
-1957 ELNQSALF
+1957 
-1965 GLTKTLAQE
+1965 
-1974 WPQVHC
+1974 
-1980 RALDLAPELDASA
+1980 
-1993 LASQVMDALYSPSQD
+1993 
-2008 PLEWG
+2008 
-2013 KSAAGRVTLVAT
+2013 
-2025 STDDQIAADTGMVP
+2025 
-2039 CRLDSSDKILVTGGA
+2039 
-2054 KGVTLD
+2054 
-2060 CALALARESG
+2060 
-2070 SHFILAG
+2070 
-2077 RSKALALEAFPDWAQ
+2077 
-2092 GLESGQ
+2092 
-2098 LKAAAIT
+2098 
-2105 ALMAKGQKPS
+2105 
-2115 PKEVEALIKP
+2115 
-2125 LVNALE
+2125 
-2131 IHAALKRFEAIGA
+2131 
-2144 SAEYLSLDVSNPD
+2144 
-2157 AVASTLAPI
+2157 
-2166 QALAPIS
+2166 
-2173 GLIHGA
+2173 
-2179 GVLADKHIADKTLA
+2179 
-2193 ELELVTGTKVGGLSA
+2193 
-2208 LLSTL
+2208 
-2213 APNKKAAKQLKLLAL
+2213 
-2228 FSSAAGFYGNTGQSD
+2228 
-2243 YAMANEILN
+2243 
-2252 KTAHRLHHELPTTR
+2252 
-2266 VISFNWGPWDGGM
+2266 
-2279 VNAALKQMFESR
+2279 
-2291 GVYVIPREA
+2291 
-2300 GAKLFAEAILA
+2300 
-2311 RSEPQL
+2311 
-2317 LIGTSM
+2317 
-2323 QGPGGKQG
+2323 
-2331 LNHTDVLEAQAS
+2331 
-2343 PQTLSRAIKRQELAL
+2343 
-2358 LEDHCIGGNPVWPT
+2358 
-2372 VCALQWMLQSAQS
+2372 
-2385 LFGGDWRAVDYKLLK
+2385 
-2400 GVVFDSDEK
+2400 
-2409 RLQLS
+2409 
-2414 LTLGAD
+2414 
-2420 GELQASISCDER
+2420 
-2432 PQYQATLLPLIQ
+2432 
-2444 QPLMPQQASQPL
+2444 
-2456 AHVSMTEIGEGELQ
+2456 
-2470 VRQGSE
+2470 
-2476 FYHSGALFHG
+2476 
-2486 PQLQAIT
+2486 
-2493 EVLQFDD
+2493 
-2500 QGLSCRYRLPDA
+2500 
-2512 ASSEDRALIQQ
+2512 
-2523 DALLQAML
+2523 
-2531 IWARLKYDA
+2531 
-2540 ASLPSSL
+2540 
-2547 AALWQN
+2547 
-2553 ALLPES
+2553 
-2559 DTGLIRLQVTKHSS
+2559 
-2573 RQLSA
+2573 
-2578 DLALFNAEGQLQT
+2578 
-2591 GLENAKVTISKG
+2591 
-2603 LNAAFEPAK
+2603 
-2612 AATGNR
+2612 
-2618 ERP
+2618 

>member
-1 MSQEQASQIDK
+1 M
-12 RLNKRLKD
+12 
-20 TPIAIVGMASLFAG
+20 
-34 SRYLNQFWD
+34 
-43 LICDK
+43 
-48 IDAITQVP
+48 
-56 ADRWQVAD
+56 
-64 YFDPDKKA
+64 
-72 ADKSYCKRGGFIPEV
+72 
-87 DFNPMEFGLPPNILE
+87 
-102 LTDTS
+102 
-107 QLLSLVVAKEVLE
+107 
-120 DAGIHEGSD
+120 
-129 YDRDRIGITLGI
+129 
-141 GGGQKI
+141 
-147 SQSLNA
+147 
-153 RLQYPVLKKV
+153 
-163 FRESGVSEQDSE
+163 
-175 MLIRKFQDQY
+175 
-185 IHWEENSFPGSLGN
+185 
-199 VIAGRIA
+199 
-206 NRFDLGGM
+206 
-214 NCVVDAACAGSL
+214 
-226 AAMRMALTEL
+226 
-236 TEGRSDMM
+236 
-244 LTGGVCTDNS
+244 
-254 AYMYMSFSKTPAFT
+254 
-268 SDEQIKPFDADSR
+268 
-281 GMMIGEGIGMVAL
+281 
-294 KRLEDAERDGDR
+294 
-306 IYAVIKGVGASS
+306 
-318 DGKFKSIYAPRP
+318 
-330 EGQAKALQ
+330 
-338 RAYDDAG
+338 
-345 FPPHTLGL
+345 
-353 MEAHGTGTAAGDV
+353 
-366 AEFSGLNAVMSQD
+366 
-379 NPELQHIALGSIKSQ
+379 
-394 VGHTKST
+394 
-401 AGTAGVIKA
+401 
-410 ALALHHKVL
+410 
-419 PPTINVKQPNPKMAV
+419 
-434 EQSPFYLNTQTRPW
+434 
-448 MPRTDGTPRRAA
+448 
-460 VSSFGFG
+460 
-467 GTNFHLVLE
+467 
-476 EHSPELPKQPA
+476 
-487 RLRRTP
+487 
-493 LPLLFCA
+493 
-500 PDKPA
+500 
-505 LVQEISA
+505 
-512 LLKTLNSD
+512 
-520 AHGDLETLYAPYRLG
+520 
-535 SQTQVQGPRLGLLA
+535 
-549 CDTIELQH
+549 
-557 KLQLALSKLQS
+557 
-568 TAEEQPRTRW
+568 
-578 QQQGVEYRSAPLTE
+578 
-592 AKTAALFAG
+592 
-601 QGSQYLQ
+601 
-608 MGSGLTQL
+608 
-616 YPELRAEF
+616 
-624 AAADREF
+624 
-631 SRQGIAD
+631 
-638 KYGMGPLSARVFPIA
+638 
-653 KFSPQANKEDELAL
+653 
-667 ANTRFAQSAIGALGM
+667 
-682 GQFTLLCQAGFQAD
+682 
-696 MLAGHSF
+696 
-703 GELSALRAAG
+703 
-713 ALSRESY
+713 
-720 YALAFA
+720 
-726 RGDAM
+726 
-731 ASVPEDKD
+731 
-739 PGAMSAVILPS
+739 
-750 ATERNTLEQLLQTEP
+750 
-765 EVQIAN
+765 
-771 INSPVQLVIAGAS
+771 
-784 EAVARLN
+784 
-791 LKLNEAGLRA
+791 
-801 IALPVSGAFHTPLVA
+801 
-816 HAQQPFAEAIAH
+816 
-828 QGLSDA
+828 
-834 KTPLYVNATGDKLA
+834 
-848 QDAESLR
+848 
-855 ANLEQHMLK
+855 
-864 QVRFSEQIESMYRDG
+864 
-879 ARIFVEFGPK
+879 
-889 NTLARLAQA
+889 
-898 TLGDRAA
+898 
-905 ECLFLSLDNPSC
+905 
-917 IDSLAADTELKQA
+917 
-930 LLSLAL
+930 
-936 AGLPLTDPDA
+936 
-946 YRAVQTQA
+946 
-954 KHQASPM
+954 
-961 TIKLGASN
+961 
-969 YISPATAQ
+969 
-977 KMAASLKEGR
+977 
-987 VSQQTKIVE
+987 
-996 KVVEKIVEIPVA
+996 
-1008 AASQNPSQ
+1008 
-1016 PSQATAPQ
+1016 
-1024 AANGLPA
+1024 
-1031 NSGSGLQQFFSAQQ
+1031 
-1045 QLAELH
+1045 
-1051 QQFLNIPL
+1051 
-1059 QYGNSVQQLL
+1059 
-1069 AEQVKLATAGKAI
+1069 
-1082 PDSLNQTLAMFHQH
+1082 
-1096 QAETLKIHNDF
+1096 
-1107 IQSQNLGAQ
+1107 
-1116 QLLQQL
+1116 
-1122 QGGAVLT
+1122 
-1129 NAVLTKIEQTQAV
+1129 
-1142 PVSVP
+1142 
-1147 VQAAAPLTHAAA
+1147 
-1159 PVKAASTPQQPSQ
+1159 
-1172 VLQSRPQAP
+1172 
-1181 APVPAV
+1181 
-1187 AVTTAKPSTG
+1187 
-1197 VEELMLQVVAD
+1197 
-1208 KTGYPTEML
+1208 
-1217 ELGMDMEADLGIDS
+1217 
-1231 IKRVEILGTVQD
+1231 
-1243 QLPNLPQLDA
+1243 
-1253 ATLSECRTLGQIV
+1253 
-1266 DYLQQSTGVNASVQ
+1266 
-1280 PTPAQS
+1280 
-1286 NTAHANQNDVTALM
+1286 
-1300 LQVVAD
+1300 
-1306 KTGYPTEMLELG
+1306 
-1318 MDMEADL
+1318 
-1325 GIDSIKRVEILGTVQ
+1325 
-1340 DQLPN
+1340 
-1345 LPQLDAAT
+1345 
-1353 LSECRTLGQ
+1353 
-1362 IVDYLQQSTGVNASV
+1362 
-1377 QPTPAQ
+1377 
-1383 SNTAHANQNDV
+1383 
-1394 TALMLQ
+1394 
-1400 VVADKTGY
+1400 
-1408 PTEMLELG
+1408 
-1416 MDMEAD
+1416 
-1422 LGIDSIKRVEI
+1422 
-1433 LGTVQDQLPELPPL
+1433 
-1447 DAATLSECRTLGQI
+1447 
-1461 VDYLQQN
+1461 
-1468 ASVNASV
+1468 
-1475 QPLLAQSNAAQ
+1475 
-1486 SNTAH
+1486 
-1491 ADQNDVTA
+1491 
-1499 LMLQVVAD
+1499 
-1507 KTGYPAEML
+1507 
-1516 ELGMDMEADLGI
+1516 
-1528 DSIKRVEILG
+1528 
-1538 TVQDAL
+1538 
-1544 PELPQLDAAT
+1544 DAAT

-1573 VNASVQPL
+1573 VNASVQPE
-1581 PAQSNAAQSNTAHAN
+1581 PVSNKS
-1596 QNDVTA
+1596 DVTA
-1602 LMLQVVADKT
+1602 IMLQVVADKT

-1668 EYLQQSAVVNASVQ
+1668 DYLQQSAGVNSGVQ
-1682 PEPVSNKSDVTAI
+1682 PEPIQPSPALSNTASDVTAI

-1737 KLPEL
+1737 QLPEL
-1742 PQLDAAIL
+1742 PQLDAASL

-1761 CFAGSSAEHAAEPLT
+1761 YFAGSSAEHATEPLT
-1776 QTDEMPN
+1776 QTYEMPN
-1783 TQPSLALPPHSG
+1783 TQPSVALPPHSG

-1918 SFLFAKHLSLTWQAP
+1918 SFLFAKHLSPAWQTP

-2025 STDDQIAADTGMVP
+2025 SADDQIAADTGMAP

-2060 CALALARESG
+2060 CALALARQSG

-2105 ALMAKGQKPS
+2105 ALLAKGQKPS

-2208 LLSTL
+2208 LLRAL
-2213 APNKKAAKQLKLLAL
+2213 APNKKAAEHLKLLAL

-2317 LIGTSM
+2317 LIGSSM

-2331 LNHTDVLEAQAS
+2331 MNHTDAPEAQAG
-2343 PQTLSRAIKRQELAL
+2343 PQTLSRSIKRQELAL
-2358 LEDHCIGGNPVWPT
+2358 LKDHCIGGNPVWPT

-2414 LTLGAD
+2414 LALGAD

-2456 AHVSMTEIGEGELQ
+2456 AHVSMTEIGEGEPQ

-2500 QGLSCRYRLPDA
+2500 QGLSCQYRLPDA

-2553 ALLPES
+2553 ALLPEN

>member
-120 DAGIHEGSD
+120 DAGIHEDSD

-294 KRLEDAERDGDR
+294 KRLDDAERDGDR

-505 LVQEISA
+505 LEQEISA

-520 AHGDLETLYAPYRLG
+520 AHGDLETLCAPYRLG

-549 CDTIELQH
+549 CDTIELQQ
-557 KLQLALSKLQS
+557 KLQQALNKLQS
-568 TAEEQPRTRW
+568 TVEEQPQTRW

-631 SRQGIAD
+631 SRQGVAD

-653 KFSPQANKEDELAL
+653 KFTPQANKEDELAL

-750 ATERNTLEQLLQTEP
+750 AAERNTLEQLLQTEP

-784 EAVARLN
+784 EAVTRLN

-954 KHQASPM
+954 KHKASPM

-1008 AASQNPSQ
+1008 VASQNPSQ

-1122 QGGAVLT
+1122 QGGAVLP
-1129 NAVLTKIEQTQAV
+1129 NAVLPNIEQTQAV
-1142 PVSVP
+1142 PVSVSVP
-1147 VQAAAPLTHAAA
+1147 VPAQAAAPVTHAAA
-1159 PVKAASTPQQPSQ
+1159 PVKAASTPQQPNQ

-1181 APVPAV
+1181 IPVPTI

-1280 PTPAQS
+1280 PLLAQS
-1286 NTAHANQNDVTALM
+1286 NA
-1300 LQVVAD
+1300 
-1306 KTGYPTEMLELG
+1306 
-1318 MDMEADL
+1318 
-1325 GIDSIKRVEILGTVQ
+1325 
-1340 DQLPN
+1340 
-1345 LPQLDAAT
+1345 
-1353 LSECRTLGQ
+1353 
-1362 IVDYLQQSTGVNASV
+1362 
-1377 QPTPAQ
+1377 AQ

-1475 QPLLAQSNAAQ
+1475 QPLLTQSNAAQ

-1491 ADQNDVTA
+1491 ANQNDVTALMLQVVADKTGYPTEMLELGMDMEADLGIDSIKRVEILGTVQDALPELPPLDAATLSECRTLGQIVDYLQQSAGVNASVQPEVIQPSPAQSSTVKSNTAHADQSDVTA

-1573 VNASVQPL
+1573 VNASVQP
-1581 PAQSNAAQSNTAHAN
+1581 
-1596 QNDVTA
+1596 
-1602 LMLQVVADKT
+1602 
-1612 GYPAE
+1612 
-1617 MLELGMDMEADL
+1617 
-1629 GIDSIKRVE
+1629 
-1638 ILGTV
+1638 
-1643 QDQLPELP
+1643 
-1651 PLDAATL
+1651 
-1658 SECRTLGQIV
+1658 
-1668 EYLQQSAVVNASVQ
+1668 
-1682 PEPVSNKSDVTAI
+1682 EPVSNKSDVTAI

-1742 PQLDAAIL
+1742 PPLDAASL

-1776 QTDEMPN
+1776 QTYETPN
-1783 TQPSLALPPHSG
+1783 TQPSVALPPHSG
-1795 VSLKKLPAADRFSGA
+1795 VNLKKLPAADRFSGA

-1918 SFLFAKHLSLTWQAP
+1918 SFLFAKHLSPTWQAP

-2025 STDDQIAADTGMVP
+2025 SADDQIAADTGMAP

-2060 CALALARESG
+2060 CALALARQSG

-2077 RSKALALEAFPDWAQ
+2077 RSKALALEAFPDWAK

-2193 ELELVTGTKVGGLSA
+2193 ELELVTGTKVGGLFA
-2208 LLSTL
+2208 LLRAL
-2213 APNKKAAKQLKLLAL
+2213 APNKKAAEHLKLLAL

-2279 VNAALKQMFESR
+2279 VNAALKQIFESR

-2317 LIGTSM
+2317 LIGSSM

-2331 LNHTDVLEAQAS
+2331 LNHIDVPEAQAG
-2343 PQTLSRAIKRQELAL
+2343 PQTLSRSIKRQELAL

-2414 LTLGAD
+2414 LTLGTD

-2432 PQYQATLLPLIQ
+2432 PQYQATLLPLIQQPLIQQPLIQ

-2500 QGLSCRYRLPDA
+2500 QGLSCRYQLPDA

-2553 ALLPES
+2553 ALLPEN
-2559 DTGLIRLQVTKHSS
+2559 DIGLIRLQVTKHSS

>member
-175 MLIRKFQDQY
+175 MLIRKFQNQY

-520 AHGDLETLYAPYRLG
+520 AHGDLETLCAPYRLG

-549 CDTIELQH
+549 CDTIELQK
-557 KLQLALSKLQS
+557 KLQQALSKLQS
-568 TAEEQPRTRW
+568 TAEKQPQTRW
-578 QQQGVEYRSAPLTE
+578 QHQGVEYRSAPLTE

-720 YALAFA
+720 YALAFT

-1340 DQLPN
+1340 DQLP
-1345 LPQLDAAT
+1345 
-1353 LSECRTLGQ
+1353 
-1362 IVDYLQQSTGVNASV
+1362 
-1377 QPTPAQ
+1377 
-1383 SNTAHANQNDV
+1383 
-1394 TALMLQ
+1394 
-1400 VVADKTGY
+1400 
-1408 PTEMLELG
+1408 
-1416 MDMEAD
+1416 
-1422 LGIDSIKRVEI
+1422 
-1433 LGTVQDQLPELPPL
+1433 ELPPL

-1538 TVQDAL
+1538 TVQDQL
-1544 PELPQLDAAT
+1544 PELPPLDAAT

-1563 IVDYLQQSAG
+1563 IVDYLQQSAS

-1581 PAQSNAAQSNTAHAN
+1581 LTQSNTAHAN

-1602 LMLQVVADKT
+1602 IMLQVVADKT

-1643 QDQLPELP
+1643 QDALPELP
-1651 PLDAATL
+1651 QLDAATL

-1668 EYLQQSAVVNASVQ
+1668 DYLQQSAGVNASVQ

-1737 KLPEL
+1737 QLPEL

-1783 TQPSLALPPHSG
+1783 TQPSVALPPHSG

-1840 SGISVTLVRPA
+1840 SGINVTLVRPA
-1851 ATDSQSALDS
+1851 ATDSQSSLDS

-1918 SFLFAKHLSLTWQAP
+1918 SFLFAKHLSPAWQAP

-2025 STDDQIAADTGMVP
+2025 SADDQIAADTGMAP
-2039 CRLDSSDKILVTGGA
+2039 CRLDRSDKILVTGGA

-2060 CALALARESG
+2060 CALALARQSG
-2070 SHFILAG
+2070 GHFILAG
-2077 RSKALALEAFPDWAQ
+2077 RSKALALEAFPDWAK

-2208 LLSTL
+2208 LLRAL
-2213 APNKKAAKQLKLLAL
+2213 APNKKAAEHLKLLAL

-2266 VISFNWGPWDGGM
+2266 VVSFNWGPWDGGM

-2317 LIGTSM
+2317 LIGSSM

-2331 LNHTDVLEAQAS
+2331 LNHIDVPEAQAS
-2343 PQTLSRAIKRQELAL
+2343 PQTLSRSIKRQELAL

-2414 LTLGAD
+2414 LTLGTD

-2553 ALLPES
+2553 ALLPEN

>member
-419 PPTINVKQPNPKMAV
+419 PPTINVNQPNPKMAV

-476 EHSPELPKQPA
+476 EHSPELPKQPS

-505 LVQEISA
+505 LEQEISA
-512 LLKTLNSD
+512 LLKTLESD
-520 AHGDLETLYAPYRLG
+520 AHDDLETLCAPYRLG

-549 CDTIELQH
+549 CNTIELQH

-568 TAEEQPRTRW
+568 TAEEQPQTRW
-578 QQQGVEYRSAPLTE
+578 QQQGVEYRCGPLTE

-631 SRQGIAD
+631 SRQGVAD

-653 KFSPQANKEDELAL
+653 KFTPQASKEDELAL

-1122 QGGAVLT
+1122 QGGTVSVLP
-1129 NAVLTKIEQTQAV
+1129 NAVLPNIEQTQAV
-1142 PVSVP
+1142 SVSVPVP

-1172 VLQSRPQAP
+1172 VLQSWPQAP
-1181 APVPAV
+1181 DPVPAV

-1217 ELGMDMEADLGIDS
+1217 ELRMDMEADLGIDS

-1243 QLPNLPQLDA
+1243 ALPELPQLDA

-1266 DYLQQSTGVNASVQ
+1266 DYLQLSAGVDSSVQ
-1280 PTPAQS
+1280 SEPIQPSPALSNAAQS
-1286 NTAHANQNDVTALM
+1286 NTASDVTALM

-1340 DQLPN
+1340 DALPN
-1345 LPQLDAAT
+1345 LPQLDATT
-1353 LSECRTLGQ
+1353 LSEYRTLGQ
-1362 IVDYLQQSTGVNASV
+1362 IVDYLQQSAGVNASI
-1377 QPTPAQ
+1377 QPPLAQSNAAQ

-1408 PTEMLELG
+1408 PT
-1416 MDMEAD
+1416 
-1422 LGIDSIKRVEI
+1422 
-1433 LGTVQDQLPELPPL
+1433 
-1447 DAATLSECRTLGQI
+1447 
-1461 VDYLQQN
+1461 
-1468 ASVNASV
+1468 
-1475 QPLLAQSNAAQ
+1475 
-1486 SNTAH
+1486 
-1491 ADQNDVTA
+1491 
-1499 LMLQVVAD
+1499 
-1507 KTGYPAEML
+1507 EML

-1573 VNASVQPL
+1573 VNASVQPE
-1581 PAQSNAAQSNTAHAN
+1581 PVSNKS
-1596 QNDVTA
+1596 DVTA
-1602 LMLQVVADKT
+1602 IMLQVVADKT

-1668 EYLQQSAVVNASVQ
+1668 DYLQQSAGVNSGVQ
-1682 PEPVSNKSDVTAI
+1682 PEPIQPSPALSNTASDVTAI

-1737 KLPEL
+1737 QLPEL
-1742 PQLDAAIL
+1742 PQLDAASL

-1761 CFAGSSAEHAAEPLT
+1761 YFAGSSAEHATEPLT
-1776 QTDEMPN
+1776 QTYEMPN
-1783 TQPSLALPPHSG
+1783 TQPSVALPPHSG

-1918 SFLFAKHLSLTWQAP
+1918 SFLFAKHLSPAWQTP

-2025 STDDQIAADTGMVP
+2025 SADDQNAADTSLAP

-2060 CALALARESG
+2060 CALALARQSG

-2105 ALMAKGQKPS
+2105 ALLAKGQKPS

-2208 LLSTL
+2208 LLRAL
-2213 APNKKAAKQLKLLAL
+2213 APNKKAAEHLKLLAL

-2317 LIGTSM
+2317 LIGSSM

-2331 LNHTDVLEAQAS
+2331 MNHTDAPEAQAG
-2343 PQTLSRAIKRQELAL
+2343 PQTLSRSIKRQELAL
-2358 LEDHCIGGNPVWPT
+2358 LKDHCIGGNPVWPT

-2414 LTLGAD
+2414 LALGAD

-2456 AHVSMTEIGEGELQ
+2456 PHVSMTEIGEGEPQ

-2500 QGLSCRYRLPDA
+2500 QGLSCQYRLPDA

-2553 ALLPES
+2553 ALLPEN

>member
-505 LVQEISA
+505 LEQEISA
-512 LLKTLNSD
+512 LLKTLESD
-520 AHGDLETLYAPYRLG
+520 AHDDLETLCAPYRLG

-549 CDTIELQH
+549 CNTIELQH

-568 TAEEQPRTRW
+568 TAEEQPQTRW
-578 QQQGVEYRSAPLTE
+578 QQQGVEYRCGPLTE

-638 KYGMGPLSARVFPIA
+638 KYGMGPLSARVFPMA
-653 KFSPQANKEDELAL
+653 KFTPQASKEDELAL

-954 KHQASPM
+954 KHKASPM

-1069 AEQVKLATAGKAI
+1069 AEQVKLATADKAI

-1122 QGGAVLT
+1122 QGGTVSVLP
-1129 NAVLTKIEQTQAV
+1129 NAVLPNIEQTQAV
-1142 PVSVP
+1142 SVPVP

-1172 VLQSRPQAP
+1172 VLQSWPQAP
-1181 APVPAV
+1181 DPVPAV

-1217 ELGMDMEADLGIDS
+1217 ELRMDMEADLGIDS

-1243 QLPNLPQLDA
+1243 ALPELPQLDA

-1266 DYLQQSTGVNASVQ
+1266 DYLQLSAGVDSSVQ
-1280 PTPAQS
+1280 SEPIQPSPALSNAAQS
-1286 NTAHANQNDVTALM
+1286 NTASDVTALM

-1340 DQLPN
+1340 DALPN
-1345 LPQLDAAT
+1345 LPQLDATT
-1353 LSECRTLGQ
+1353 LSEYRTLGQ
-1362 IVDYLQQSTGVNASV
+1362 IVDYLQQSAGVNASI
-1377 QPTPAQ
+1377 QPPLAQSNAAQ

-1408 PTEMLELG
+1408 PT
-1416 MDMEAD
+1416 
-1422 LGIDSIKRVEI
+1422 
-1433 LGTVQDQLPELPPL
+1433 
-1447 DAATLSECRTLGQI
+1447 
-1461 VDYLQQN
+1461 
-1468 ASVNASV
+1468 
-1475 QPLLAQSNAAQ
+1475 
-1486 SNTAH
+1486 
-1491 ADQNDVTA
+1491 
-1499 LMLQVVAD
+1499 
-1507 KTGYPAEML
+1507 EML

-1573 VNASVQPL
+1573 VNASVQPE
-1581 PAQSNAAQSNTAHAN
+1581 PVSNKS
-1596 QNDVTA
+1596 DVTA
-1602 LMLQVVADKT
+1602 IMLQVVADKT

-1668 EYLQQSAVVNASVQ
+1668 DYLQQSAGVNSGVQ
-1682 PEPVSNKSDVTAI
+1682 PEPIQPSPALSNTASDVTAI

-1737 KLPEL
+1737 QLPEL
-1742 PQLDAAIL
+1742 PQLDAASL

-1761 CFAGSSAEHAAEPLT
+1761 YFAGSSAEHATEPLT
-1776 QTDEMPN
+1776 QTYEMPN
-1783 TQPSLALPPHSG
+1783 TQPSVALPPHSG

-1918 SFLFAKHLSLTWQAP
+1918 SFLFAKHLSPAWQTP

-2025 STDDQIAADTGMVP
+2025 SADDQNAADTSLAP

-2060 CALALARESG
+2060 CALALARQSG

-2105 ALMAKGQKPS
+2105 ALLAKGQKPS

-2208 LLSTL
+2208 LLRAL
-2213 APNKKAAKQLKLLAL
+2213 APNKKAAEHLKLLAL

-2317 LIGTSM
+2317 LIGSSM

-2331 LNHTDVLEAQAS
+2331 MNHTDAPEAQAG
-2343 PQTLSRAIKRQELAL
+2343 PQTLSRSIKRQELAL
-2358 LEDHCIGGNPVWPT
+2358 LKDHCIGGNPVWPT

-2414 LTLGAD
+2414 LALGAD

-2456 AHVSMTEIGEGELQ
+2456 PHVSMTEIGEGEPQ

-2500 QGLSCRYRLPDA
+2500 QGLSCQYRLPDA

-2553 ALLPES
+2553 ALLPEN

>member
-20 TPIAIVGMASLFAG
+20 TPIAIVGMASLFAS

-64 YFDPDKKA
+64 YFDPDKKT

-129 YDRDRIGITLGI
+129 HDRDRIGITLGI

-294 KRLEDAERDGDR
+294 KRLDDAERDGDR

-330 EGQAKALQ
+330 EGQAKALR

-505 LVQEISA
+505 LEQEISA

-520 AHGDLETLYAPYRLG
+520 AHGDLETLCAPYRLG

-549 CDTIELQH
+549 CDTIELQQ
-557 KLQLALSKLQS
+557 KLQQALNKLQS
-568 TAEEQPRTRW
+568 TAEEQPQTRW
-578 QQQGVEYRSAPLTE
+578 QHQGIEYRSAPLTE
-592 AKTAALFAG
+592 AKTAALFTG

-653 KFSPQANKEDELAL
+653 KFTPQASKEDELVL

-720 YALAFA
+720 YELAFA

-750 ATERNTLEQLLQTEP
+750 AAERNTLEQLLQTEP

-816 HAQQPFAEAIAH
+816 HAQQPFAEAIAR

-905 ECLFLSLDNPSC
+905 ECLFLSLDSPSC

-954 KHQASPM
+954 KHKASPM

-1024 AANGLPA
+1024 AANGLSA

-1122 QGGAVLT
+1122 QGGTVSVLP
-1129 NAVLTKIEQTQAV
+1129 NAVLPNIEQAQAV
-1142 PVSVP
+1142 PVSVSMP
-1147 VQAAAPLTHAAA
+1147 AQAAAPVTHAAA

-1181 APVPAV
+1181 APVPVPAPAPAPAV

-1197 VEELMLQVVAD
+1197 VEELMLQVVAE

-1266 DYLQQSTGVNASVQ
+1266 DYLQQSAGVDSSVQ
-1280 PTPAQS
+1280 PEPIQPSPALS
-1286 NTAHANQNDVTALM
+1286 STAHADQNDVTALM

-1306 KTGYPTEMLELG
+1306 KTGYPAAMLELG

-1340 DQLPN
+1340 D
-1345 LPQLDAAT
+1345 A
-1353 LSECRTLGQ
+1353 
-1362 IVDYLQQSTGVNASV
+1362 
-1377 QPTPAQ
+1377 
-1383 SNTAHANQNDV
+1383 
-1394 TALMLQ
+1394 
-1400 VVADKTGY
+1400 
-1408 PTEMLELG
+1408 
-1416 MDMEAD
+1416 
-1422 LGIDSIKRVEI
+1422 
-1433 LGTVQDQLPELPPL
+1433 LPELPPL

-1461 VDYLQQN
+1461 VDYLQLS
-1468 ASVNASV
+1468 AGVNASV
-1475 QPLLAQSNAAQ
+1475 QPPRVQSNAAQ

-1491 ADQNDVTA
+1491 ANQNDVTA

-1538 TVQDAL
+1538 TVQDQL

-1554 LSECRTLGQ
+1554 LSECHTLGQ

-1573 VNASVQPL
+1573 VDSSVQPEPIQPS
-1581 PAQSNAAQSNTAHAN
+1581 PALSNTAQSNTAS
-1596 QNDVTA
+1596 DVTA

-1668 EYLQQSAVVNASVQ
+1668 DYLQQSAGVDSSVQ
-1682 PEPVSNKSDVTAI
+1682 PEPVSNQSDVTAI
-1695 MLQVVADKTGYPAE
+1695 MLQVVAEKTGYPAE

-1737 KLPEL
+1737 QLPEL
-1742 PQLDAAIL
+1742 PQLDAASL

-1761 CFAGSSAEHAAEPLT
+1761 CFAGSNTNNAAEPLT

-1783 TQPSLALPPHSG
+1783 TQPSVALPPHSG

-1840 SGISVTLVRPA
+1840 SGINVTLVRPA

-1873 AGVKALIA
+1873 AGVEALIA

-1918 SFLFAKHLSLTWQAP
+1918 SFLFAKHLSPAWQTP

-1980 RALDLAPELDASA
+1980 RALDLAPDLDASA
-1993 LASQVMDALYSPSQD
+1993 LASQVMDALYSPSKD

-2025 STDDQIAADTGMVP
+2025 SADDKNAADTSLAP

-2060 CALALARESG
+2060 CALALARQSG

-2105 ALMAKGQKPS
+2105 ALLDKGQKPS

-2213 APNKKAAKQLKLLAL
+2213 APNKKAAKHLKLLAL

-2317 LIGTSM
+2317 LIGSSM
-2323 QGPGGKQG
+2323 QGPDGKQG
-2331 LNHTDVLEAQAS
+2331 LNHTETLEAQAG
-2343 PQTLSRAIKRQELAL
+2343 PQTLSRSIKRQELAL

-2400 GVVFDSDEK
+2400 GVVFDTDEK

-2414 LTLGAD
+2414 LTLGTD

-2444 QPLMPQQASQPL
+2444 QPLMPQHASQPL
-2456 AHVSMTEIGEGELQ
+2456 AHVSMTEIGEGEPQ

-2547 AALWQN
+2547 ATLWQN
-2553 ALLPES
+2553 ALLPEN

-2578 DLALFNAEGQLQT
+2578 ELALFNAEGQLQT

>member
-120 DAGIHEGSD
+120 DAGIHEDSD

-294 KRLEDAERDGDR
+294 KRLDDAERDGDR

-330 EGQAKALQ
+330 EGQAKALR

-419 PPTINVKQPNPKMAV
+419 PPIINVKQPNPKMAV

-476 EHSPELPKQPA
+476 EHSPELPKQLS

-505 LVQEISA
+505 LEQEITA

-520 AHGDLETLYAPYRLG
+520 AHGNLETLCAPYRLG

-568 TAEEQPRTRW
+568 TAEEQPQTRW
-578 QQQGVEYRSAPLTE
+578 QHQGVEYRSGPLTE

-653 KFSPQANKEDELAL
+653 KFTPQANKEDELAL

-720 YALAFA
+720 YALALA

-750 ATERNTLEQLLQTEP
+750 AAERNTLEQLLQTEP

-771 INSPVQLVIAGAS
+771 FNSPVQLVIAGAS

-816 HAQQPFAEAIAH
+816 HAQQPFAEAIAR

-889 NTLARLAQA
+889 NTLARLAQT

-905 ECLFLSLDNPSC
+905 ECLFLSLDSPSC

-930 LLSLAL
+930 LISLAL

-954 KHQASPM
+954 KHKASPM

-1122 QGGAVLT
+1122 QGGAVLPNSVLT

-1142 PVSVP
+1142 SVSMP
-1147 VQAAAPLTHAAA
+1147 AQAAAPVTHAAA
-1159 PVKAASTPQQPSQ
+1159 PVKAASTPQQPNQ

-1181 APVPAV
+1181 IPVPTI

-1280 PTPAQS
+1280 PTSAQS
-1286 NTAHANQNDVTALM
+1286 NTTHADQNDVTALM

-1340 DQLPN
+1340 DALPELPQLDATTLSECRTLGQIVDYLQLSAGVDSSVQPEPIQPSPAQSN
-1345 LPQLDAAT
+1345 TAHADQSDVTALMLQVVADKTGYPAEMLELGMDMEADLGIDSIKRVEILGTVQDELPELPQLDAAT

-1362 IVDYLQQSTGVNASV
+1362 IVDYLQQSAGVNASV
-1377 QPTPAQ
+1377 QPTLAQSNTAQ

-1408 PTEMLELG
+1408 PT
-1416 MDMEAD
+1416 
-1422 LGIDSIKRVEI
+1422 
-1433 LGTVQDQLPELPPL
+1433 
-1447 DAATLSECRTLGQI
+1447 
-1461 VDYLQQN
+1461 
-1468 ASVNASV
+1468 
-1475 QPLLAQSNAAQ
+1475 
-1486 SNTAH
+1486 
-1491 ADQNDVTA
+1491 
-1499 LMLQVVAD
+1499 
-1507 KTGYPAEML
+1507 EML

-1573 VNASVQPL
+1573 VD
-1581 PAQSNAAQSNTAHAN
+1581 SNAQPEPVSNQSDITAI
-1596 QNDVTA
+1596 
-1602 LMLQVVADKT
+1602 MLQVVAEKT

-1651 PLDAATL
+1651 
-1658 SECRTLGQIV
+1658 
-1668 EYLQQSAVVNASVQ
+1668 
-1682 PEPVSNKSDVTAI
+1682 
-1695 MLQVVADKTGYPAE
+1695 
-1709 MLELGMDMEA
+1709 
-1719 DLGIDSIK
+1719 
-1727 RVEILGTVQD
+1727 
-1737 KLPEL
+1737 
-1742 PQLDAAIL
+1742 QLDAASL

-1783 TQPSLALPPHSG
+1783 TQASVALPPHSG

-1898 REQLEELMPLNITA
+1898 REQLEELMPLSITA

-1918 SFLFAKHLSLTWQAP
+1918 SFLFAKHLSPTWQAP

-1993 LASQVMDALYSPSQD
+1993 LASQVMDALYIPSQD

-2025 STDDQIAADTGMVP
+2025 SADDQIAADTGIAP

-2105 ALMAKGQKPS
+2105 ALLAKGQKPS

-2193 ELELVTGTKVGGLSA
+2193 ELELVTGTKVGGLST
-2208 LLSTL
+2208 LLRAL
-2213 APNKKAAKQLKLLAL
+2213 APNKKAAEHLKLLAL

-2317 LIGTSM
+2317 LIGSSM

-2331 LNHTDVLEAQAS
+2331 LNHIDVPEAQAG
-2343 PQTLSRAIKRQELAL
+2343 PQTLSRSIKRQELAL

-2414 LTLGAD
+2414 LTLGTD

-2444 QPLMPQQASQPL
+2444 QPLIQQPLIQQQASQPL

-2553 ALLPES
+2553 ALLPEN
-2559 DTGLIRLQVTKHSS
+2559 DIGLIRLQVTKHSS

>member
-294 KRLEDAERDGDR
+294 KRLDDAERDGDR

-401 AGTAGVIKA
+401 AGTAGVLKA

-476 EHSPELPKQPA
+476 EHSPELPKQPS

-505 LVQEISA
+505 LEQEITA
-512 LLKTLNSD
+512 LLKTLESD
-520 AHGDLETLYAPYRLG
+520 AHGDLETLCAPYRLG

-549 CDTIELQH
+549 CDTIELQQ
-557 KLQLALSKLQS
+557 KLQQALNKLQS
-568 TAEEQPRTRW
+568 TAEEQPQTRW
-578 QQQGVEYRSAPLTE
+578 QHQGVEYRSAPLTE

-638 KYGMGPLSARVFPIA
+638 KHGMGPLSARVFPIA
-653 KFSPQANKEDELAL
+653 KFTPLASKEDELAL

-750 ATERNTLEQLLQTEP
+750 AAERNTLEQLLQTEP

-816 HAQQPFAEAIAH
+816 HAQQPFAEAIAR

-905 ECLFLSLDNPSC
+905 ECLFLSLDSPSC

-954 KHQASPM
+954 KHKASPM

-1129 NAVLTKIEQTQAV
+1129 NIEQTQAV
-1142 PVSVP
+1142 SVSMP
-1147 VQAAAPLTHAAA
+1147 AQAAAPLTHAAA

-1181 APVPAV
+1181 APVPAPAV

-1266 DYLQQSTGVNASVQ
+1266 AYLQQSAGVDSSVQ
-1280 PTPAQS
+1280 PEPIQPSSAQS
-1286 NTAHANQNDVTALM
+1286 NTA
-1300 LQVVAD
+1300 
-1306 KTGYPTEMLELG
+1306 
-1318 MDMEADL
+1318 
-1325 GIDSIKRVEILGTVQ
+1325 S
-1340 DQLPN
+1340 
-1345 LPQLDAAT
+1345 
-1353 LSECRTLGQ
+1353 
-1362 IVDYLQQSTGVNASV
+1362 
-1377 QPTPAQ
+1377 
-1383 SNTAHANQNDV
+1383 DV

-1461 VDYLQQN
+1461 VDYLQQS
-1468 ASVNASV
+1468 AGVNASI
-1475 QPLLAQSNAAQ
+1475 QPPLAQSNAAQ

-1491 ADQNDVTA
+1491 ANQNDVTA

-1507 KTGYPAEML
+1507 KTGYPTEML

-1573 VNASVQPL
+1573 VNASVQPE
-1581 PAQSNAAQSNTAHAN
+1581 PVSNKS
-1596 QNDVTA
+1596 DVTA
-1602 LMLQVVADKT
+1602 IMLQVVADKT

-1668 EYLQQSAVVNASVQ
+1668 DYLQQSAGVNSGVQ
-1682 PEPVSNKSDVTAI
+1682 PEPIQPSPALSNTASDVTAI

-1737 KLPEL
+1737 QLPEL
-1742 PQLDAAIL
+1742 PQLDAASL

-1761 CFAGSSAEHAAEPLT
+1761 YFAGSSAEHATEPLT
-1776 QTDEMPN
+1776 QTYEMPN
-1783 TQPSLALPPHSG
+1783 TQPSVALPPHSG

-1918 SFLFAKHLSLTWQAP
+1918 SFLFAKHLSPAWQTP

-2025 STDDQIAADTGMVP
+2025 SADDQNAADTSLAP

-2060 CALALARESG
+2060 CALALARQSG

-2105 ALMAKGQKPS
+2105 ALLAKGQKPS

-2208 LLSTL
+2208 LLRAL
-2213 APNKKAAKQLKLLAL
+2213 APNKKAAEHLKLLAL

-2317 LIGTSM
+2317 LIGSSM

-2331 LNHTDVLEAQAS
+2331 MNHTDAPEAQAG
-2343 PQTLSRAIKRQELAL
+2343 PQTLSRSIKRQELAL
-2358 LEDHCIGGNPVWPT
+2358 LKDHCIGGNPVWPT

-2414 LTLGAD
+2414 LALGAD

-2456 AHVSMTEIGEGELQ
+2456 PHVSMTEIGEGEPQ

-2500 QGLSCRYRLPDA
+2500 QGLSCQYRLPDA

-2553 ALLPES
+2553 ALLPEN

>member
-366 AEFSGLNAVMSQD
+366 AEFSGLNAVMSLD

-401 AGTAGVIKA
+401 AGTAGMIKA

-505 LVQEISA
+505 LEQEISA
-512 LLKTLNSD
+512 LLKTLNSG
-520 AHGDLETLYAPYRLG
+520 AHGDLETLCAPYRLG

-568 TAEEQPRTRW
+568 TAEEQPQTRW
-578 QQQGVEYRSAPLTE
+578 QHQGVEYRSGPLTE

-653 KFSPQANKEDELAL
+653 KFTPQASKEDELAL

-905 ECLFLSLDNPSC
+905 ECLFLSLDSPSC

-954 KHQASPM
+954 KHKASPM

-1024 AANGLPA
+1024 AANGLSA

-1122 QGGAVLT
+1122 QGGTVSVLP
-1129 NAVLTKIEQTQAV
+1129 NAVLPNIEQAQAV
-1142 PVSVP
+1142 PVSVSMP
-1147 VQAAAPLTHAAA
+1147 AQAAAPVTHAAA

-1197 VEELMLQVVAD
+1197 VEELMLQVVAE

-1231 IKRVEILGTVQD
+1231 IKRVEILGSVQD
-1243 QLPNLPQLDA
+1243 
-1253 ATLSECRTLGQIV
+1253 E
-1266 DYLQQSTGVNASVQ
+1266 
-1280 PTPAQS
+1280 
-1286 NTAHANQNDVTALM
+1286 
-1300 LQVVAD
+1300 
-1306 KTGYPTEMLELG
+1306 
-1318 MDMEADL
+1318 
-1325 GIDSIKRVEILGTVQ
+1325 
-1340 DQLPN
+1340 
-1345 LPQLDAAT
+1345 
-1353 LSECRTLGQ
+1353 
-1362 IVDYLQQSTGVNASV
+1362 
-1377 QPTPAQ
+1377 
-1383 SNTAHANQNDV
+1383 
-1394 TALMLQ
+1394 
-1400 VVADKTGY
+1400 
-1408 PTEMLELG
+1408 
-1416 MDMEAD
+1416 
-1422 LGIDSIKRVEI
+1422 
-1433 LGTVQDQLPELPPL
+1433 LPELPPL

-1461 VDYLQQN
+1461 VDYLQQS
-1468 ASVNASV
+1468 AGVNASV
-1475 QPLLAQSNAAQ
+1475 QPPLAQSNAAQ

-1491 ADQNDVTA
+1491 ANQNDVTA

-1573 VNASVQPL
+1573 VDSSVQPEPIQPSPALSSTAHADQNDVTALMLQVVADKTGYPAEMLELGMDMEADLGIDSIKRVEILGTVQDEL
-1581 PAQSNAAQSNTAHAN
+1581 PELPPLDAATLSECRTLGQIVDYLQQSAGVDSSVQPEPIQLSPAQSNTAHAN

-1643 QDQLPELP
+1643 QDKLPELP

-1668 EYLQQSAVVNASVQ
+1668 DYLQQSAGVNASVQ
-1682 PEPVSNKSDVTAI
+1682 PEPVSNQNDVTAI
-1695 MLQVVADKTGYPAE
+1695 MLQVVAEKTGYPAE

-1742 PQLDAAIL
+1742 PLLDAASL

-1776 QTDEMPN
+1776 QTYEMPN
-1783 TQPSLALPPHSG
+1783 TQPSVALPPHSG

-1898 REQLEELMPLNITA
+1898 LEQLEELMPLNITA

-1918 SFLFAKHLSLTWQAP
+1918 SFLFAKHLSPTWQAP

-2025 STDDQIAADTGMVP
+2025 STDDQIAADTSLAP

-2060 CALALARESG
+2060 CALALARQSG

-2077 RSKALALEAFPDWAQ
+2077 RSKALALEAFPDWAK

-2208 LLSTL
+2208 LLRAL
-2213 APNKKAAKQLKLLAL
+2213 APNKKAAEHLKLLAL

-2266 VISFNWGPWDGGM
+2266 VVSFNWGPWDGGM

-2317 LIGTSM
+2317 LIGSSM

-2331 LNHTDVLEAQAS
+2331 LNHIDVPEAQAS
-2343 PQTLSRAIKRQELAL
+2343 PQTLSRSIKRQELAL

-2414 LTLGAD
+2414 LTLGTD

-2553 ALLPES
+2553 ALLPEN

>member
-120 DAGIHEGSD
+120 DAGIHEDSD

-330 EGQAKALQ
+330 EGQAKALR

-505 LVQEISA
+505 LEQEITA

-520 AHGDLETLYAPYRLG
+520 AHGDLETLCAPYRLG

-549 CDTIELQH
+549 CDTIELQQ
-557 KLQLALSKLQS
+557 KLQQALNKLQS
-568 TAEEQPRTRW
+568 TAEEQPQTRW
-578 QQQGVEYRSAPLTE
+578 QHQGVEYRSGPLTE

-631 SRQGIAD
+631 SRQGVAD

-653 KFSPQANKEDELAL
+653 KFTPQANKEDELAL

-750 ATERNTLEQLLQTEP
+750 AAERNTLEQLLQTEP

-784 EAVARLN
+784 EAVTRLN

-889 NTLARLAQA
+889 NTLPRLAQA

-954 KHQASPM
+954 KHKASPM

-1122 QGGAVLT
+1122 QGGAVLPNSVLT
-1129 NAVLTKIEQTQAV
+1129 NAVLTKIEQTEAV
-1142 PVSVP
+1142 PVSVSMP
-1147 VQAAAPLTHAAA
+1147 AQAAAPLTHAAA

-1181 APVPAV
+1181 APVPTI

-1243 QLPNLPQLDA
+1243 
-1253 ATLSECRTLGQIV
+1253 
-1266 DYLQQSTGVNASVQ
+1266 
-1280 PTPAQS
+1280 
-1286 NTAHANQNDVTALM
+1286 
-1300 LQVVAD
+1300 
-1306 KTGYPTEMLELG
+1306 
-1318 MDMEADL
+1318 
-1325 GIDSIKRVEILGTVQ
+1325 
-1340 DQLPN
+1340 
-1345 LPQLDAAT
+1345 
-1353 LSECRTLGQ
+1353 
-1362 IVDYLQQSTGVNASV
+1362 
-1377 QPTPAQ
+1377 
-1383 SNTAHANQNDV
+1383 
-1394 TALMLQ
+1394 
-1400 VVADKTGY
+1400 
-1408 PTEMLELG
+1408 
-1416 MDMEAD
+1416 
-1422 LGIDSIKRVEI
+1422 
-1433 LGTVQDQLPELPPL
+1433 
-1447 DAATLSECRTLGQI
+1447 
-1461 VDYLQQN
+1461 
-1468 ASVNASV
+1468 
-1475 QPLLAQSNAAQ
+1475 
-1486 SNTAH
+1486 
-1491 ADQNDVTA
+1491 
-1499 LMLQVVAD
+1499 
-1507 KTGYPAEML
+1507 
-1516 ELGMDMEADLGI
+1516 
-1528 DSIKRVEILG
+1528 
-1538 TVQDAL
+1538 AL
-1544 PELPQLDAAT
+1544 PELPQLDATT

-1563 IVDYLQQSAG
+1563 IVDYLQQSAS
-1573 VNASVQPL
+1573 VNSSVQPL
-1581 PAQSNAAQSNTAHAN
+1581 LAQSNAAQSNTAHAN

-1643 QDQLPELP
+1643 QDELPELPQLDAATLSECRTLGQIVDYLQQSAGVNASVQPTLAQSNTAQSNTAHANQNDVTALMLQVVADKTGYPTEMLELGMDMEADLGIDSIKRVEILGTVQDELPELP

-1668 EYLQQSAVVNASVQ
+1668 DYLQQSAGVNASVQ

-1737 KLPEL
+1737 QLPEL
-1742 PQLDAAIL
+1742 PQLDAATLSECRTLGQIVDYLQQSAGVDSSVQPEPVSNQSDITAIMLQVVAEKTGYPAEMLELGMDMEADLGIDSIKRVEILGTVQDQLPELPQLDAASL

-1761 CFAGSSAEHAAEPLT
+1761 CFAGSNTNNAAEPLT

-1783 TQPSLALPPHSG
+1783 TQPSVALPPHSG

-1840 SGISVTLVRPA
+1840 SGINVTLVRPA

-1918 SFLFAKHLSLTWQAP
+1918 SFLFAKHLSPAWQAP

-2025 STDDQIAADTGMVP
+2025 SADDQIAADTGMAP
-2039 CRLDSSDKILVTGGA
+2039 CRLDRSDKILVTGGA

-2060 CALALARESG
+2060 CALALARQSG
-2070 SHFILAG
+2070 GHFILAG
-2077 RSKALALEAFPDWAQ
+2077 RSKALALEAFPDWAK

-2208 LLSTL
+2208 LLRAL
-2213 APNKKAAKQLKLLAL
+2213 APNKKAAEHLKLLAL

-2266 VISFNWGPWDGGM
+2266 VVSFNWGPWDGGM

-2317 LIGTSM
+2317 LIGSSM

-2331 LNHTDVLEAQAS
+2331 LNHIDVPEAQAS
-2343 PQTLSRAIKRQELAL
+2343 PQTLSRSIKRQELAL

-2414 LTLGAD
+2414 LTLGTD

-2553 ALLPES
+2553 ALLPEN

>member
-294 KRLEDAERDGDR
+294 KRLDDAERDGDR

-330 EGQAKALQ
+330 EGQAKALR

-366 AEFSGLNAVMSQD
+366 AEFNGLNAVMSQD

-505 LVQEISA
+505 LEQEISA

-520 AHGDLETLYAPYRLG
+520 AHGDLETLCAPYRLG

-549 CDTIELQH
+549 CDTIELQQ
-557 KLQLALSKLQS
+557 KLQQALNKLQS
-568 TAEEQPRTRW
+568 TAEEQPQTRW
-578 QQQGVEYRSAPLTE
+578 QHQGVEYRSAPLTE

-653 KFSPQANKEDELAL
+653 KFTPQASKEDELVL

-750 ATERNTLEQLLQTEP
+750 AAERNTLEQLLQTEP

-816 HAQQPFAEAIAH
+816 HAQQPFAEAIAR

-889 NTLARLAQA
+889 NTLARLAQT

-905 ECLFLSLDNPSC
+905 ECLFLSLDSPSC

-930 LLSLAL
+930 LISLAL

-954 KHQASPM
+954 KHKASPM

-1024 AANGLPA
+1024 AANGLSA

-1122 QGGAVLT
+1122 QDGAVLP
-1129 NAVLTKIEQTQAV
+1129 NIEQTQAV
-1142 PVSVP
+1142 AVSVPVP

-1197 VEELMLQVVAD
+1197 VEELMLQVVAE

-1266 DYLQQSTGVNASVQ
+1266 DYLQQSTGVDSSVQ
-1280 PTPAQS
+1280 PEPIQPSPA
-1286 NTAHANQNDVTALM
+1286 
-1300 LQVVAD
+1300 
-1306 KTGYPTEMLELG
+1306 
-1318 MDMEADL
+1318 
-1325 GIDSIKRVEILGTVQ
+1325 
-1340 DQLPN
+1340 
-1345 LPQLDAAT
+1345 
-1353 LSECRTLGQ
+1353 LS
-1362 IVDYLQQSTGVNASV
+1362 S
-1377 QPTPAQ
+1377 
-1383 SNTAHANQNDV
+1383 
-1394 TALMLQ
+1394 
-1400 VVADKTGY
+1400 
-1408 PTEMLELG
+1408 
-1416 MDMEAD
+1416 
-1422 LGIDSIKRVEI
+1422 
-1433 LGTVQDQLPELPPL
+1433 
-1447 DAATLSECRTLGQI
+1447 
-1461 VDYLQQN
+1461 
-1468 ASVNASV
+1468 
-1475 QPLLAQSNAAQ
+1475 
-1486 SNTAH
+1486 TAH
-1491 ADQNDVTA
+1491 AD
-1499 LMLQVVAD
+1499 
-1507 KTGYPAEML
+1507 
-1516 ELGMDMEADLGI
+1516 
-1528 DSIKRVEILG
+1528 
-1538 TVQDAL
+1538 
-1544 PELPQLDAAT
+1544 
-1554 LSECRTLGQ
+1554 
-1563 IVDYLQQSAG
+1563 
-1573 VNASVQPL
+1573 
-1581 PAQSNAAQSNTAHAN
+1581 

-1651 PLDAATL
+1651 
-1658 SECRTLGQIV
+1658 
-1668 EYLQQSAVVNASVQ
+1668 
-1682 PEPVSNKSDVTAI
+1682 
-1695 MLQVVADKTGYPAE
+1695 
-1709 MLELGMDMEA
+1709 
-1719 DLGIDSIK
+1719 
-1727 RVEILGTVQD
+1727 
-1737 KLPEL
+1737 
-1742 PQLDAAIL
+1742 QLDAASL

-1761 CFAGSSAEHAAEPLT
+1761 CFAGSNAEHAAEPLT
-1776 QTDEMPN
+1776 QTDETPN
-1783 TQPSLALPPHSG
+1783 TQPSVALPPHSG

-1873 AGVKALIA
+1873 AGVEALIA

-1898 REQLEELMPLNITA
+1898 REQLGELMPLNITA

-1918 SFLFAKHLSLTWQAP
+1918 SFLFAKHLSPAWQTP

-2025 STDDQIAADTGMVP
+2025 SADDLNAADTSLAP

-2060 CALALARESG
+2060 CALALARQSG

-2105 ALMAKGQKPS
+2105 ALLAKGQKPS

-2208 LLSTL
+2208 LLRAL
-2213 APNKKAAKQLKLLAL
+2213 APNKKAAEHLKLLAL

-2317 LIGTSM
+2317 LIGSSM

-2331 LNHTDVLEAQAS
+2331 LNHTDTLEAQAS

-2414 LTLGAD
+2414 LTLGTD

-2553 ALLPES
+2553 ALLPEN

>member
-120 DAGIHEGSD
+120 DAGIHEDSD

-294 KRLEDAERDGDR
+294 KRLDDAERDGDR

-330 EGQAKALQ
+330 EGQAKALR

-505 LVQEISA
+505 LEQEITA

-520 AHGDLETLYAPYRLG
+520 AHGDLETLCAPYRLG

-549 CDTIELQH
+549 CDTIELQQ
-557 KLQLALSKLQS
+557 KLQQALNKLQS
-568 TAEEQPRTRW
+568 TAEEQPQTRW
-578 QQQGVEYRSAPLTE
+578 QHQGIEYRSAPLTE

-713 ALSRESY
+713 ALSREIY

-739 PGAMSAVILPS
+739 PGSMSAVILPS
-750 ATERNTLEQLLQTEP
+750 AAERNTLEQLLQTEP

-816 HAQQPFAEAIAH
+816 HAQQPFAEAIAR

-889 NTLARLAQA
+889 NTLARLAQT

-905 ECLFLSLDNPSC
+905 ECLFLSLDSPSC

-930 LLSLAL
+930 LISLAL

-954 KHQASPM
+954 KHKASPM

-969 YISPATAQ
+969 YISPATAR

-1129 NAVLTKIEQTQAV
+1129 NIEQTQAV

-1147 VQAAAPLTHAAA
+1147 VPVQAAA

-1172 VLQSRPQAP
+1172 ALQSRPQAP
-1181 APVPAV
+1181 APVPAPTV

-1266 DYLQQSTGVNASVQ
+1266 DYLQQSAEVDSSVQ
-1280 PTPAQS
+1280 PEPVS
-1286 NTAHANQNDVTALM
+1286 NQNDVTALM

-1362 IVDYLQQSTGVNASV
+1362 IVAYLQQSASV
-1377 QPTPAQ
+1377 NSAQPEAIQSSPALSNTAQ
-1383 SNTAHANQNDV
+1383 SNTALSNTAHAN
-1394 TALMLQ
+1394 
-1400 VVADKTGY
+1400 
-1408 PTEMLELG
+1408 
-1416 MDMEAD
+1416 
-1422 LGIDSIKRVEI
+1422 
-1433 LGTVQDQLPELPPL
+1433 
-1447 DAATLSECRTLGQI
+1447 
-1461 VDYLQQN
+1461 
-1468 ASVNASV
+1468 
-1475 QPLLAQSNAAQ
+1475 
-1486 SNTAH
+1486 
-1491 ADQNDVTA
+1491 QNDVTA

-1573 VNASVQPL
+1573 VNSGVQPEAIQSS
-1581 PAQSNAAQSNTAHAN
+1581 PAQSNTAQSNTALSNTAHAN

-1651 PLDAATL
+1651 QLDAATL

-1668 EYLQQSAVVNASVQ
+1668 DYLQQSAGVDSSVQ
-1682 PEPVSNKSDVTAI
+1682 PEPVSNQSDITAI
-1695 MLQVVADKTGYPAE
+1695 MLQVVAEKTGYPAE
-1709 MLELGMDMEA
+1709 MLEPGMDMEA

-1742 PQLDAAIL
+1742 PLLDAASL

-1761 CFAGSSAEHAAEPLT
+1761 CFADSNAEHAAEPLT
-1776 QTDEMPN
+1776 QTDEMSNTPPN
-1783 TQPSLALPPHSG
+1783 VALPPHSG

-1918 SFLFAKHLSLTWQAP
+1918 SFLFAKHLSPAWQTP

-2025 STDDQIAADTGMVP
+2025 SADDQNAADTGMAP

-2060 CALALARESG
+2060 CALALARQSG

-2105 ALMAKGQKPS
+2105 ALLAKGQKPS

-2208 LLSTL
+2208 LLRAL
-2213 APNKKAAKQLKLLAL
+2213 APNKKAAEHLKLLAL

-2317 LIGTSM
+2317 LIGSSM

-2331 LNHTDVLEAQAS
+2331 LNHIDVPEAQAG
-2343 PQTLSRAIKRQELAL
+2343 PQTLSRSIKRQELAL

-2400 GVVFDSDEK
+2400 GVVFDTDEK

-2414 LTLGAD
+2414 LTLGTD

-2444 QPLMPQQASQPL
+2444 QPLMPQHASQPL

-2553 ALLPES
+2553 ALLPEN

-2578 DLALFNAEGQLQT
+2578 DLALFNAECQLQT
-2591 GLENAKVTISKG
+2591 GLENAKITISKG

-2612 AATGNR
+2612 AATANR

>member
-306 IYAVIKGVGASS
+306 VYAVIKGVGASS

-476 EHSPELPKQPA
+476 EHSPELPKHPS

-505 LVQEISA
+505 LVQEITT
-512 LLKTLNSD
+512 LLKTLESD
-520 AHGDLETLYAPYRLG
+520 AHGDLETLCAPYRLG
-535 SQTQVQGPRLGLLA
+535 SQTQIQGPRLGLLA
-549 CDTIELQH
+549 CDTIELQQ
-557 KLQLALSKLQS
+557 KLQQALNKLQS
-568 TAEEQPRTRW
+568 TAEEQPQTRW
-578 QQQGVEYRSAPLTE
+578 QQQGIEYRSGPLTE

-653 KFSPQANKEDELAL
+653 KFTPQASKEDELAL

-750 ATERNTLEQLLQTEP
+750 AAERNTLEQLLQTEP

-816 HAQQPFAEAIAH
+816 HAQQPFAEAIAR

-905 ECLFLSLDNPSC
+905 ECLFLSLDSPSC

-930 LLSLAL
+930 LISLAL

-954 KHQASPM
+954 KHKASPM

-1069 AEQVKLATAGKAI
+1069 TEQVKLATAGKAI

-1142 PVSVP
+1142 SEPMP
-1147 VQAAAPLTHAAA
+1147 AQAAAPVTHAAA
-1159 PVKAASTPQQPSQ
+1159 PVKAASSPQQPSQ
-1172 VLQSRPQAP
+1172 VLQSRPQAQ
-1181 APVPAV
+1181 APVPAPAV

-1208 KTGYPTEML
+1208 KTGYPT
-1217 ELGMDMEADLGIDS
+1217 
-1231 IKRVEILGTVQD
+1231 
-1243 QLPNLPQLDA
+1243 
-1253 ATLSECRTLGQIV
+1253 
-1266 DYLQQSTGVNASVQ
+1266 
-1280 PTPAQS
+1280 
-1286 NTAHANQNDVTALM
+1286 
-1300 LQVVAD
+1300 
-1306 KTGYPTEMLELG
+1306 
-1318 MDMEADL
+1318 
-1325 GIDSIKRVEILGTVQ
+1325 
-1340 DQLPN
+1340 
-1345 LPQLDAAT
+1345 
-1353 LSECRTLGQ
+1353 
-1362 IVDYLQQSTGVNASV
+1362 
-1377 QPTPAQ
+1377 
-1383 SNTAHANQNDV
+1383 
-1394 TALMLQ
+1394 
-1400 VVADKTGY
+1400 
-1408 PTEMLELG
+1408 
-1416 MDMEAD
+1416 
-1422 LGIDSIKRVEI
+1422 
-1433 LGTVQDQLPELPPL
+1433 
-1447 DAATLSECRTLGQI
+1447 
-1461 VDYLQQN
+1461 
-1468 ASVNASV
+1468 
-1475 QPLLAQSNAAQ
+1475 
-1486 SNTAH
+1486 
-1491 ADQNDVTA
+1491 
-1499 LMLQVVAD
+1499 
-1507 KTGYPAEML
+1507 EML

-1573 VNASVQPL
+1573 VDSSAQPE
-1581 PAQSNAAQSNTAHAN
+1581 PVSNQS
-1596 QNDVTA
+1596 DVTA
-1602 LMLQVVADKT
+1602 IMLQVVAEKT

-1651 PLDAATL
+1651 
-1658 SECRTLGQIV
+1658 
-1668 EYLQQSAVVNASVQ
+1668 
-1682 PEPVSNKSDVTAI
+1682 
-1695 MLQVVADKTGYPAE
+1695 
-1709 MLELGMDMEA
+1709 
-1719 DLGIDSIK
+1719 
-1727 RVEILGTVQD
+1727 
-1737 KLPEL
+1737 
-1742 PQLDAAIL
+1742 QLDAASL

-1761 CFAGSSAEHAAEPLT
+1761 CFAGSNAEHAAEPLT
-1776 QTDEMPN
+1776 QTYETPN
-1783 TQPSLALPPHSG
+1783 TQPSVALPPHSG

-1918 SFLFAKHLSLTWQAP
+1918 SFLFAKHLSPAWQAP

-2025 STDDQIAADTGMVP
+2025 SADDQNAADTSLAP

-2060 CALALARESG
+2060 CALALARQSG

-2105 ALMAKGQKPS
+2105 ALLAKGQKPS

-2213 APNKKAAKQLKLLAL
+2213 APNKKAAEHLKLLAL

-2317 LIGTSM
+2317 LIGSSM

-2331 LNHTDVLEAQAS
+2331 LNHTDAPEAQAS
-2343 PQTLSRAIKRQELAL
+2343 PQTLSRSIKRQELAL

-2432 PQYQATLLPLIQ
+2432 PQYQATLLPLMQ
-2444 QPLMPQQASQPL
+2444 QPLMQQPASQPL
-2456 AHVSMTEIGEGELQ
+2456 AHVSMPETGESGPEIGEGELQ

-2476 FYHSGALFHG
+2476 LYHSGALFHG

-2531 IWARLKYDA
+2531 VWARLKYDA

-2553 ALLPES
+2553 ALLPEN

>member
-268 SDEQIKPFDADSR
+268 SDEQIKPFDADSL

-401 AGTAGVIKA
+401 AGTAGMIKA

-505 LVQEISA
+505 LEQEISA
-512 LLKTLNSD
+512 LLKTLNSG
-520 AHGDLETLYAPYRLG
+520 AHGDLETLCAPYRLG

-568 TAEEQPRTRW
+568 TAEEQPQTRW
-578 QQQGVEYRSAPLTE
+578 QHQGVEYRSGPLTE

-653 KFSPQANKEDELAL
+653 KFTPQASKEDELAL

-905 ECLFLSLDNPSC
+905 ECLFLSLDSPSC

-954 KHQASPM
+954 KHKASPM

-1024 AANGLPA
+1024 AANGLSA

-1122 QGGAVLT
+1122 QGGAVLPNSVLT
-1129 NAVLTKIEQTQAV
+1129 NAVLPNIKQTQAV
-1142 PVSVP
+1142 AVSVP

-1172 VLQSRPQAP
+1172 ALQSRPQAP
-1181 APVPAV
+1181 APVPTI

-1197 VEELMLQVVAD
+1197 VEELMLQVVAE

-1266 DYLQQSTGVNASVQ
+1266 DYLQQSAGVDSSVQ
-1280 PTPAQS
+1280 PEPIQPSPALS
-1286 NTAHANQNDVTALM
+1286 STAHAD
-1300 LQVVAD
+1300 
-1306 KTGYPTEMLELG
+1306 
-1318 MDMEADL
+1318 
-1325 GIDSIKRVEILGTVQ
+1325 
-1340 DQLPN
+1340 
-1345 LPQLDAAT
+1345 
-1353 LSECRTLGQ
+1353 
-1362 IVDYLQQSTGVNASV
+1362 
-1377 QPTPAQ
+1377 
-1383 SNTAHANQNDV
+1383 QNDV

-1468 ASVNASV
+1468 ASVNSA
-1475 QPLLAQSNAAQ
+1475 QPEPIQPSPAQ
-1486 SNTAH
+1486 SNTAS
-1491 ADQNDVTA
+1491 DVTA

-1538 TVQDAL
+1538 TVQDEL
-1544 PELPQLDAAT
+1544 PELPPLDAAT

-1573 VNASVQPL
+1573 VDSSVQPEPIQL
-1581 PAQSNAAQSNTAHAN
+1581 SPAQSNTAHAN

-1668 EYLQQSAVVNASVQ
+1668 DYLQQSAGVNSGVQ
-1682 PEPVSNKSDVTAI
+1682 PEPIQPSPALSNTASDVTAI

-1737 KLPEL
+1737 QLPEL
-1742 PQLDAAIL
+1742 PQLDAASL

-1761 CFAGSSAEHAAEPLT
+1761 CFAGSNAEHAAEPLT

-1783 TQPSLALPPHSG
+1783 TQPSVALPPHSG

-1918 SFLFAKHLSLTWQAP
+1918 SFLFAKHLSPTWQAP

-1965 GLTKTLAQE
+1965 GLIKTLAQE

-2013 KSAAGRVTLVAT
+2013 KSAAGRVTLIAT
-2025 STDDQIAADTGMVP
+2025 SADDQIAADTGMAP

-2077 RSKALALEAFPDWAQ
+2077 RSKALALEAFPDWAK

-2208 LLSTL
+2208 LLRAL
-2213 APNKKAAKQLKLLAL
+2213 APNQKAAEHLKLLAL

-2300 GAKLFAEAILA
+2300 GAKLFAKAILA

-2317 LIGTSM
+2317 LIGSSM

-2331 LNHTDVLEAQAS
+2331 LNHIDVPEAQAG
-2343 PQTLSRAIKRQELAL
+2343 PQTLSRSIKRQDLAL

-2414 LTLGAD
+2414 LTLGTD

-2432 PQYQATLLPLIQ
+2432 PQYQATLLPLIQQPLIQ

-2591 GLENAKVTISKG
+2591 GLGNAKVTISKG

>member
-120 DAGIHEGSD
+120 DAGIHEDSD

-294 KRLEDAERDGDR
+294 KRLDDAERDGDR

-505 LVQEISA
+505 LEQEISA

-520 AHGDLETLYAPYRLG
+520 AHGDLETLCAPYRLG

-549 CDTIELQH
+549 CDTIELQQ
-557 KLQLALSKLQS
+557 KLQQALNKLQS
-568 TAEEQPRTRW
+568 TAEEQPQTRW

-631 SRQGIAD
+631 SRQGVAD

-653 KFSPQANKEDELAL
+653 KFTPQANKEDELAL

-750 ATERNTLEQLLQTEP
+750 AAERNTLEQLLQTEP

-784 EAVARLN
+784 EAVTRLN

-954 KHQASPM
+954 KHKASPM

-1008 AASQNPSQ
+1008 VASQNPSQ

-1122 QGGAVLT
+1122 QGGAVLP
-1129 NAVLTKIEQTQAV
+1129 NAVLPNIEQTQAV
-1142 PVSVP
+1142 PVSVSVP
-1147 VQAAAPLTHAAA
+1147 VPAQAAAPVTHAAA
-1159 PVKAASTPQQPSQ
+1159 PVKAASTPQQPNQ

-1181 APVPAV
+1181 IPVPTI

-1280 PTPAQS
+1280 PLLAQS
-1286 NTAHANQNDVTALM
+1286 NA
-1300 LQVVAD
+1300 
-1306 KTGYPTEMLELG
+1306 
-1318 MDMEADL
+1318 
-1325 GIDSIKRVEILGTVQ
+1325 
-1340 DQLPN
+1340 
-1345 LPQLDAAT
+1345 
-1353 LSECRTLGQ
+1353 
-1362 IVDYLQQSTGVNASV
+1362 
-1377 QPTPAQ
+1377 AQ

-1447 DAATLSECRTLGQI
+1447 DAATLNECRTLGQI

-1468 ASVNASV
+1468 ASVNSAQPEPIQPSPAQSNTASDVTALMLQVVADKTGYPAEMLELGMDMEADLGIDSIKRVEILGTVQDELPELPPLDAATLSECRTLGQIVDYLQQSAGVNASV
-1475 QPLLAQSNAAQ
+1475 QPEVIQPSPAQSSTVK

-1491 ADQNDVTA
+1491 ADQSDVTA

-1573 VNASVQPL
+1573 VNASVQP
-1581 PAQSNAAQSNTAHAN
+1581 
-1596 QNDVTA
+1596 
-1602 LMLQVVADKT
+1602 
-1612 GYPAE
+1612 
-1617 MLELGMDMEADL
+1617 
-1629 GIDSIKRVE
+1629 
-1638 ILGTV
+1638 
-1643 QDQLPELP
+1643 
-1651 PLDAATL
+1651 
-1658 SECRTLGQIV
+1658 
-1668 EYLQQSAVVNASVQ
+1668 
-1682 PEPVSNKSDVTAI
+1682 EPVSNKSDVTAI

-1742 PQLDAAIL
+1742 PPLDAASL

-1776 QTDEMPN
+1776 QTYETPN
-1783 TQPSLALPPHSG
+1783 TQPSVALPPHSG
-1795 VSLKKLPAADRFSGA
+1795 VNLKKLPAADRFSGA

-1918 SFLFAKHLSLTWQAP
+1918 SFLFAKHLSPTWQAP

-2025 STDDQIAADTGMVP
+2025 STDDQIAADTGMAP

-2077 RSKALALEAFPDWAQ
+2077 RSKALALEAFPDWAK

-2193 ELELVTGTKVGGLSA
+2193 ELELVTGTKVGGLFA
-2208 LLSTL
+2208 LLRAL
-2213 APNKKAAKQLKLLAL
+2213 APNKKATEHLKLLAL

-2317 LIGTSM
+2317 LIGSSM
-2323 QGPGGKQG
+2323 QGPDGKQG
-2331 LNHTDVLEAQAS
+2331 LNHTDTLEAQAG
-2343 PQTLSRAIKRQELAL
+2343 PQTLSRSIKRQELAL

-2400 GVVFDSDEK
+2400 GVVFDTDEK

-2414 LTLGAD
+2414 LTLGTD

-2444 QPLMPQQASQPL
+2444 QPLILQPLMPQHASQPL
-2456 AHVSMTEIGEGELQ
+2456 AHVSMTEIGEGEPQ

-2547 AALWQN
+2547 ATLWQN
-2553 ALLPES
+2553 ALLPEN

>member
-120 DAGIHEGSD
+120 DAGIHEDSD

-294 KRLEDAERDGDR
+294 KRLDDAERDGDR

-505 LVQEISA
+505 LEQEISA

-520 AHGDLETLYAPYRLG
+520 AHGDLETLCAPYRLG

-549 CDTIELQH
+549 CDTIELQQ
-557 KLQLALSKLQS
+557 KLQQALNKLQS
-568 TAEEQPRTRW
+568 TAEEQPQTRW

-631 SRQGIAD
+631 SRQGVAD

-653 KFSPQANKEDELAL
+653 KFTPQANKEDELAL

-750 ATERNTLEQLLQTEP
+750 AAERNTLEQLLQTEP

-784 EAVARLN
+784 EAVTRLN

-954 KHQASPM
+954 KHKASPM

-1008 AASQNPSQ
+1008 VASQNPSQ

-1122 QGGAVLT
+1122 QGGAVLP
-1129 NAVLTKIEQTQAV
+1129 NAVLPNIEQTQAV
-1142 PVSVP
+1142 PVSVSVP
-1147 VQAAAPLTHAAA
+1147 VPAQAAAPVTHAAA
-1159 PVKAASTPQQPSQ
+1159 PVKAASTPQQPNQ

-1181 APVPAV
+1181 IPVPTI

-1280 PTPAQS
+1280 PLLAQS
-1286 NTAHANQNDVTALM
+1286 NA
-1300 LQVVAD
+1300 
-1306 KTGYPTEMLELG
+1306 
-1318 MDMEADL
+1318 
-1325 GIDSIKRVEILGTVQ
+1325 
-1340 DQLPN
+1340 
-1345 LPQLDAAT
+1345 
-1353 LSECRTLGQ
+1353 
-1362 IVDYLQQSTGVNASV
+1362 
-1377 QPTPAQ
+1377 AQ

-1475 QPLLAQSNAAQ
+1475 QPLLTQSNAAQ

-1491 ADQNDVTA
+1491 ANQNDVTALMLQVVADKTGYPTEMLELGMDMEADLGIDSIKRVEILGTVQDALPELPPLDAATLSECRTLGQIVDYLQQSAGVNASVQPEVIQPSPAQSSTVKSNTAHADQSDVTA

-1573 VNASVQPL
+1573 VNASVQP
-1581 PAQSNAAQSNTAHAN
+1581 
-1596 QNDVTA
+1596 
-1602 LMLQVVADKT
+1602 
-1612 GYPAE
+1612 
-1617 MLELGMDMEADL
+1617 
-1629 GIDSIKRVE
+1629 
-1638 ILGTV
+1638 
-1643 QDQLPELP
+1643 
-1651 PLDAATL
+1651 
-1658 SECRTLGQIV
+1658 
-1668 EYLQQSAVVNASVQ
+1668 
-1682 PEPVSNKSDVTAI
+1682 EPVSNKSDVTAI

-1742 PQLDAAIL
+1742 PPLDAASL

-1776 QTDEMPN
+1776 QTYETPN
-1783 TQPSLALPPHSG
+1783 TQPSVALPPHSG
-1795 VSLKKLPAADRFSGA
+1795 VNLKKLPAADRFSGA

-1918 SFLFAKHLSLTWQAP
+1918 SFLFAKHLSPTWQAP

-2025 STDDQIAADTGMVP
+2025 SADDQIAADTGMAP

-2060 CALALARESG
+2060 CALALARQSG

-2077 RSKALALEAFPDWAQ
+2077 RSKALALEAFPDWAK

-2208 LLSTL
+2208 LLRAL
-2213 APNKKAAKQLKLLAL
+2213 APNKKAAEHLKLLAL

-2279 VNAALKQMFESR
+2279 VNAALKQIFESR

-2317 LIGTSM
+2317 LIGSSM

-2331 LNHTDVLEAQAS
+2331 LNHIDVPEAQAG
-2343 PQTLSRAIKRQELAL
+2343 PQTLSRSIKRQELAL

-2414 LTLGAD
+2414 LTLGTD

-2432 PQYQATLLPLIQ
+2432 PQYQATLLPLIQQPLIQQPLIQ

-2500 QGLSCRYRLPDA
+2500 QGLSCRYQLPDA

-2553 ALLPES
+2553 ALLPEN
-2559 DTGLIRLQVTKHSS
+2559 DIGLIRLQVTKHSS

-2612 AATGNR
+2612 AATANR

>member
-294 KRLEDAERDGDR
+294 KRLDDAERDGDR

-330 EGQAKALQ
+330 EGQAKALR

-505 LVQEISA
+505 LEHEITT
-512 LLKTLNSD
+512 LLKTLESD
-520 AHGDLETLYAPYRLG
+520 AHGDLETLCAPYRLG
-535 SQTQVQGPRLGLLA
+535 NQTQVQGPRLGLLA
-549 CDTIELQH
+549 CDTIELQQ
-557 KLQLALSKLQS
+557 KLQQALNKLQS
-568 TAEEQPRTRW
+568 TAEEQPQTHW

-631 SRQGIAD
+631 SRQGVAD

-750 ATERNTLEQLLQTEP
+750 AAERNTLEQLLQTEP

-771 INSPVQLVIAGAS
+771 FNSPVQLVIAGAS

-816 HAQQPFAEAIAH
+816 HAQQPFAEAIAR

-864 QVRFSEQIESMYRDG
+864 PVRFSEQIESMYRDG

-889 NTLARLAQA
+889 NTLARLAQT

-905 ECLFLSLDNPSC
+905 ECLFLSLDSPSC
-917 IDSLAADTELKQA
+917 IDSLTADTELKQA
-930 LLSLAL
+930 LISLAL

-954 KHQASPM
+954 KHKASPM

-969 YISPATAQ
+969 YISPATAR

-1122 QGGAVLT
+1122 QGGAVLP
-1129 NAVLTKIEQTQAV
+1129 NIEQTQAV
-1142 PVSVP
+1142 SVSMP
-1147 VQAAAPLTHAAA
+1147 AQAAAPVTHAAA
-1159 PVKAASTPQQPSQ
+1159 PVKAASTPQQPNQ

-1181 APVPAV
+1181 IPVPTI

-1280 PTPAQS
+1280 PLLAQSNAAQS

-1340 DQLPN
+1340 DALPE

-1362 IVDYLQQSTGVNASV
+1362 IVDYLQQSAGVDSSV
-1377 QPTPAQ
+1377 QPEPIQPSPA
-1383 SNTAHANQNDV
+1383 
-1394 TALMLQ
+1394 
-1400 VVADKTGY
+1400 
-1408 PTEMLELG
+1408 
-1416 MDMEAD
+1416 
-1422 LGIDSIKRVEI
+1422 
-1433 LGTVQDQLPELPPL
+1433 
-1447 DAATLSECRTLGQI
+1447 LS
-1461 VDYLQQN
+1461 
-1468 ASVNASV
+1468 S
-1475 QPLLAQSNAAQ
+1475 
-1486 SNTAH
+1486 TAH

-1573 VNASVQPL
+1573 V
-1581 PAQSNAAQSNTAHAN
+1581 
-1596 QNDVTA
+1596 
-1602 LMLQVVADKT
+1602 
-1612 GYPAE
+1612 
-1617 MLELGMDMEADL
+1617 
-1629 GIDSIKRVE
+1629 DS
-1638 ILGTV
+1638 
-1643 QDQLPELP
+1643 
-1651 PLDAATL
+1651 
-1658 SECRTLGQIV
+1658 
-1668 EYLQQSAVVNASVQ
+1668 SAQ
-1682 PEPVSNKSDVTAI
+1682 PEPVSNQSDITAI
-1695 MLQVVADKTGYPAE
+1695 MLQVVAEKTGYPAE

-1742 PQLDAAIL
+1742 PQLDAASL

-1776 QTDEMPN
+1776 QTYETPN
-1783 TQPSLALPPHSG
+1783 TQPSVALPPHSG
-1795 VSLKKLPAADRFSGA
+1795 VNLKKLPAADRFSGA

-2025 STDDQIAADTGMVP
+2025 STDDQIAADTGMAP

-2077 RSKALALEAFPDWAQ
+2077 RSKALALEAFPDWAK

-2193 ELELVTGTKVGGLSA
+2193 ELELVTGTKVGGLFA
-2208 LLSTL
+2208 LLKAL
-2213 APNKKAAKQLKLLAL
+2213 APNKKATEHLKLLAL

-2317 LIGTSM
+2317 LIGSSM
-2323 QGPGGKQG
+2323 QGPDGKQG
-2331 LNHTDVLEAQAS
+2331 LNHTDTLEAQAG
-2343 PQTLSRAIKRQELAL
+2343 PQTLSRSIKRQELAL

-2400 GVVFDSDEK
+2400 GVVFDTDEK

-2414 LTLGAD
+2414 LTLGTD

-2444 QPLMPQQASQPL
+2444 QPLIQQPLIQQHASQPL
-2456 AHVSMTEIGEGELQ
+2456 AHVSMTEIGEGEFQ
-2470 VRQGSE
+2470 VLQGSE

-2553 ALLPES
+2553 ALLPEN

-2612 AATGNR
+2612 VATGNR

>member
-72 ADKSYCKRGGFIPEV
+72 ADKSYCKRGGFIPKV

-163 FRESGVSEQDSE
+163 FRESDVSEQDSE

-505 LVQEISA
+505 LEQEITA

-520 AHGDLETLYAPYRLG
+520 AHGDLETLCAPYRLG

-549 CDTIELQH
+549 CDTIELQQ
-557 KLQLALSKLQS
+557 KLQQALNKLQS
-568 TAEEQPRTRW
+568 TAEEQPQTRW
-578 QQQGVEYRSAPLTE
+578 QHQGIEYRSAPLTE

-653 KFSPQANKEDELAL
+653 KFTPQASKEDELVL

-750 ATERNTLEQLLQTEP
+750 AAERNTLEQLLQTEP

-816 HAQQPFAEAIAH
+816 HAQQPFAEAIAR

-889 NTLARLAQA
+889 NTLAKLAQA

-905 ECLFLSLDNPSC
+905 ECLFLSLDSPSC

-930 LLSLAL
+930 IISLAL

-954 KHQASPM
+954 KHKASPM

-969 YISPATAQ
+969 YISPATAR

-1016 PSQATAPQ
+1016 PSPASAPQ

-1031 NSGSGLQQFFSAQQ
+1031 NNGSGLQQFFSAQQ

-1122 QGGAVLT
+1122 QDGAVLP
-1129 NAVLTKIEQTQAV
+1129 NIEQTQAV
-1142 PVSVP
+1142 AVSVPVP

-1159 PVKAASTPQQPSQ
+1159 PVKASTPQQPSQ

-1197 VEELMLQVVAD
+1197 VEELMLQVVAE

-1266 DYLQQSTGVNASVQ
+1266 DYLQQS
-1280 PTPAQS
+1280 
-1286 NTAHANQNDVTALM
+1286 
-1300 LQVVAD
+1300 
-1306 KTGYPTEMLELG
+1306 
-1318 MDMEADL
+1318 
-1325 GIDSIKRVEILGTVQ
+1325 
-1340 DQLPN
+1340 
-1345 LPQLDAAT
+1345 
-1353 LSECRTLGQ
+1353 
-1362 IVDYLQQSTGVNASV
+1362 
-1377 QPTPAQ
+1377 
-1383 SNTAHANQNDV
+1383 
-1394 TALMLQ
+1394 
-1400 VVADKTGY
+1400 
-1408 PTEMLELG
+1408 
-1416 MDMEAD
+1416 
-1422 LGIDSIKRVEI
+1422 
-1433 LGTVQDQLPELPPL
+1433 
-1447 DAATLSECRTLGQI
+1447 
-1461 VDYLQQN
+1461 
-1468 ASVNASV
+1468 ASVNSSV
-1475 QPLLAQSNAAQ
+1475 QPLL
-1486 SNTAH
+1486 
-1491 ADQNDVTA
+1491 
-1499 LMLQVVAD
+1499 
-1507 KTGYPAEML
+1507 
-1516 ELGMDMEADLGI
+1516 
-1528 DSIKRVEILG
+1528 
-1538 TVQDAL
+1538 
-1544 PELPQLDAAT
+1544 
-1554 LSECRTLGQ
+1554 
-1563 IVDYLQQSAG
+1563 
-1573 VNASVQPL
+1573 
-1581 PAQSNAAQSNTAHAN
+1581 AQSNAAQSNTAHAN

-1643 QDQLPELP
+1643 QDELPELP
-1651 PLDAATL
+1651 QLDAATL

-1668 EYLQQSAVVNASVQ
+1668 DYLQQSAGVNASVQPTLAQSNTAQSNTAQSNTAHANQNDVTALMLQVVADKTGYPTEMLELGMDMEADLGIDSIKRVEILGTVQDELPELPPLDAATLSECSTLGQIVDYLQQSAGVNASVQ

-1737 KLPEL
+1737 QLPEL
-1742 PQLDAAIL
+1742 PQLDAATLSECRTLGQIVDYLQQSAGVDSSVQPEPVSNQSDITAIMLQVVAEKTGYPAEMLELGMDMEADLGIDSIKRVEILGTVQDQLPELPQLDAASL

-1761 CFAGSSAEHAAEPLT
+1761 CFAGSNTNNAAEPLT

-1783 TQPSLALPPHSG
+1783 TQPSVALPPHSG

-1840 SGISVTLVRPA
+1840 SGINVTLVRPA

-1918 SFLFAKHLSLTWQAP
+1918 SFLFAKHLSPAWQAP

-2025 STDDQIAADTGMVP
+2025 STDDQIAADTGMAP

-2077 RSKALALEAFPDWAQ
+2077 RSKALALEAFPDWAK

-2193 ELELVTGTKVGGLSA
+2193 ELELVTGTKVGGLFA
-2208 LLSTL
+2208 LLRAL
-2213 APNKKAAKQLKLLAL
+2213 APNKKATEHLKLLAL

-2317 LIGTSM
+2317 LIGSSM
-2323 QGPGGKQG
+2323 QGPDDKQG
-2331 LNHTDVLEAQAS
+2331 LNHTDTLEAQAG
-2343 PQTLSRAIKRQELAL
+2343 PQTLSRSIKRQELAL

-2400 GVVFDSDEK
+2400 GVVFNTDEK

-2414 LTLGAD
+2414 LTLGTD

-2444 QPLMPQQASQPL
+2444 QPLMPQHASQPL
-2456 AHVSMTEIGEGELQ
+2456 AHVSMTEIGEGEPQ

-2547 AALWQN
+2547 ATLWQN
-2553 ALLPES
+2553 ALLPEN

>member
-294 KRLEDAERDGDR
+294 KRLDDAERDGDR

-476 EHSPELPKQPA
+476 EHSPELPKQPS

-505 LVQEISA
+505 LEQEITA
-512 LLKTLNSD
+512 LLKTLESD
-520 AHGDLETLYAPYRLG
+520 AHGDLETLCAPYRLG

-549 CDTIELQH
+549 CDTIELQQ
-557 KLQLALSKLQS
+557 KLQQALNKLQS
-568 TAEEQPRTRW
+568 TAEEQPQTRW

-631 SRQGIAD
+631 SRQGVAD

-653 KFSPQANKEDELAL
+653 KFTPQANKEDELAL

-750 ATERNTLEQLLQTEP
+750 AAERNTLEQLLQTEP

-784 EAVARLN
+784 EAVTRLN

-905 ECLFLSLDNPSC
+905 ECLFLSLDSPSC

-954 KHQASPM
+954 KHKASPM

-969 YISPATAQ
+969 YISPATAR

-1122 QGGAVLT
+1122 QGGAVLPNSVLT
-1129 NAVLTKIEQTQAV
+1129 NAVLPNIEQAQAV
-1142 PVSVP
+1142 PVSVSVP

-1181 APVPAV
+1181 APAV

-1266 DYLQQSTGVNASVQ
+1266 AYLQQSAGVDSSVQ
-1280 PTPAQS
+1280 PEPIQPSSAQS
-1286 NTAHANQNDVTALM
+1286 NTASDVTALM

-1362 IVDYLQQSTGVNASV
+1362 IVDYLQQSAGVDSSV
-1377 QPTPAQ
+1377 QP
-1383 SNTAHANQNDV
+1383 
-1394 TALMLQ
+1394 
-1400 VVADKTGY
+1400 
-1408 PTEMLELG
+1408 
-1416 MDMEAD
+1416 EA
-1422 LGIDSIKRVEI
+1422 I
-1433 LGTVQDQLPELPPL
+1433 
-1447 DAATLSECRTLGQI
+1447 
-1461 VDYLQQN
+1461 
-1468 ASVNASV
+1468 
-1475 QPLLAQSNAAQ
+1475 QPSPAQSNAA
-1486 SNTAH
+1486 S
-1491 ADQNDVTA
+1491 DMTA

-1563 IVDYLQQSAG
+1563 IVDYLQQSAE
-1573 VNASVQPL
+1573 VNASVQPE
-1581 PAQSNAAQSNTAHAN
+1581 PVSN

-1643 QDQLPELP
+1643 QDKLPELP

-1668 EYLQQSAVVNASVQ
+1668 DYLQQSAGVNASVQ
-1682 PEPVSNKSDVTAI
+1682 PEPVSNQNDVTAI

-1742 PQLDAAIL
+1742 PQLDAASL

-1761 CFAGSSAEHAAEPLT
+1761 CFAGSNAEHAAEPLT

-1783 TQPSLALPPHSG
+1783 TQPSVALPPHSG

-1918 SFLFAKHLSLTWQAP
+1918 SFLFAKHLSPAWQAP

-2025 STDDQIAADTGMVP
+2025 SADDQNAADTSLAP

-2060 CALALARESG
+2060 CALALARQSG

-2077 RSKALALEAFPDWAQ
+2077 RSKALALEAFPDWAK

-2105 ALMAKGQKPS
+2105 ALLAKGQKPS

-2208 LLSTL
+2208 LLRAL
-2213 APNKKAAKQLKLLAL
+2213 APNKKAAEHLKLLAL

-2317 LIGTSM
+2317 LIGSSM

-2331 LNHTDVLEAQAS
+2331 LNHTDVPEAQAS
-2343 PQTLSRAIKRQELAL
+2343 SQTLSRSIKRQELAL
-2358 LEDHCIGGNPVWPT
+2358 LKDHCIGGNPVWPT

-2414 LTLGAD
+2414 LTLGTD

-2432 PQYQATLLPLIQ
+2432 PQYQATLLPLMQ
-2444 QPLMPQQASQPL
+2444 QPLMPQHASQPL

-2500 QGLSCRYRLPDA
+2500 QGLSCRYQLPDA

-2553 ALLPES
+2553 ALLPEN

-2612 AATGNR
+2612 AATANR

>member
-294 KRLEDAERDGDR
+294 KRLDDAERDGDR

-330 EGQAKALQ
+330 EGQAKALR

-476 EHSPELPKQPA
+476 EHSPELPKQPS

-505 LVQEISA
+505 LEQEISA
-512 LLKTLNSD
+512 LLKTLESD
-520 AHGDLETLYAPYRLG
+520 AHDDLETLCAPYRLG

-549 CDTIELQH
+549 CNTIELQH

-568 TAEEQPRTRW
+568 TAEEQPQTRW
-578 QQQGVEYRSAPLTE
+578 QQQGVEYRCGPLTE

-631 SRQGIAD
+631 SRQGVAD

-653 KFSPQANKEDELAL
+653 KFTPQASKEDELAL

-731 ASVPEDKD
+731 ACVPEDKD

-1122 QGGAVLT
+1122 QGGTVSVLP
-1129 NAVLTKIEQTQAV
+1129 NAVLPNIEQTQAV
-1142 PVSVP
+1142 SVSVPVP

-1172 VLQSRPQAP
+1172 VLQSWPQAP
-1181 APVPAV
+1181 DPVPAV

-1217 ELGMDMEADLGIDS
+1217 ELRMDMEADLGIDS

-1243 QLPNLPQLDA
+1243 ALPELPQLDA

-1266 DYLQQSTGVNASVQ
+1266 DYLQLSAGVDSSVQ
-1280 PTPAQS
+1280 SEPIQPSPALSNAAQS
-1286 NTAHANQNDVTALM
+1286 NTASDVTALM

-1340 DQLPN
+1340 DALPN
-1345 LPQLDAAT
+1345 LPQLDATT
-1353 LSECRTLGQ
+1353 LSEYRTLGQ
-1362 IVDYLQQSTGVNASV
+1362 IVDYLQQSAGVNASI
-1377 QPTPAQ
+1377 QPPLAQSNAAQ

-1408 PTEMLELG
+1408 PT
-1416 MDMEAD
+1416 
-1422 LGIDSIKRVEI
+1422 
-1433 LGTVQDQLPELPPL
+1433 
-1447 DAATLSECRTLGQI
+1447 
-1461 VDYLQQN
+1461 
-1468 ASVNASV
+1468 
-1475 QPLLAQSNAAQ
+1475 
-1486 SNTAH
+1486 
-1491 ADQNDVTA
+1491 
-1499 LMLQVVAD
+1499 
-1507 KTGYPAEML
+1507 EML

-1573 VNASVQPL
+1573 VNASVQPE
-1581 PAQSNAAQSNTAHAN
+1581 PVSNKS
-1596 QNDVTA
+1596 DVTA
-1602 LMLQVVADKT
+1602 IMLQVVADKT

-1668 EYLQQSAVVNASVQ
+1668 DYLQQSAGVNSGVQ
-1682 PEPVSNKSDVTAI
+1682 PEPIQPSPALSNTASDVTAI

-1737 KLPEL
+1737 QLPEL
-1742 PQLDAAIL
+1742 PQLDAASL

-1761 CFAGSSAEHAAEPLT
+1761 YFAGSSAEHATEPLT
-1776 QTDEMPN
+1776 QTYEMPN
-1783 TQPSLALPPHSG
+1783 TQPSVALPPHSG

-1918 SFLFAKHLSLTWQAP
+1918 SFLFAKHLSPAWQTP

-2025 STDDQIAADTGMVP
+2025 SADDQNAADTSLAP

-2060 CALALARESG
+2060 CALALARQSG

-2105 ALMAKGQKPS
+2105 ALLAKGQKPS

-2208 LLSTL
+2208 LLRAL
-2213 APNKKAAKQLKLLAL
+2213 APNKKAAEHLKLLAL

-2317 LIGTSM
+2317 LIGSSM

-2331 LNHTDVLEAQAS
+2331 MNHTDAPEAQAG
-2343 PQTLSRAIKRQELAL
+2343 PQTLSRSIKRQELAL
-2358 LEDHCIGGNPVWPT
+2358 LKDHCIGGNPVWPT

-2414 LTLGAD
+2414 LALGAD

-2456 AHVSMTEIGEGELQ
+2456 PHVSMTEIGEGEPQ

-2500 QGLSCRYRLPDA
+2500 QGLSCQYRLPDA

-2553 ALLPES
+2553 ALLPEN